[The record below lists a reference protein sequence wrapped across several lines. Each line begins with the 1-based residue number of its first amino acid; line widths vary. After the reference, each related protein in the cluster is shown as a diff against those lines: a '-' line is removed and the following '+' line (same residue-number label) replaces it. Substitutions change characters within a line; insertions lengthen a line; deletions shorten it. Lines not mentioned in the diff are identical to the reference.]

1 MPRGKTT
8 PDLNVPVRSMEH
20 PLLRLKPL
28 AQAIALLMIAGSA
41 DAATAFS
48 SSWFAAKGAAQASG
62 AARPGGLVP
71 GGPPPLAQQQRVNQ
85 QLKRSIDNLNNT
97 VAAIAAQQAAQAAG
111 RQFALGQPQSVPNG
125 LGEGGLKVDEN
136 PLTRGWTN
144 ATGPRQTQADGKTTV
159 RIEQTADKAILNWET
174 FNVGRDTTVEFGQQA
189 NWAVLNRVNDPNARA
204 SVIAGQINAPGTV
217 MLVNRNGIVFSG
229 SSQVNV
235 RNLVAAAAT
244 ISDDQFSKNGLYV
257 DTNGTQPTFRDAFG
271 KVEVQRGAVLQTLP
285 AGSSTDSGGYALL
298 LGSDVHND
306 GSLVTAKGQ
315 TTLAAGD
322 SFYIRRGTG
331 TAGNQQSTTR
341 GNEVATSL
349 KTGSLAGT
357 VINSGII
364 QAATGDITL
373 TGHQIRQNGVLLAS
387 TSADTRGTVHLLN
400 AASDITGSVTLG
412 QGSVSTIL
420 LEQGSSALDSQRQA
434 ALDNLNGL
442 LPNNATGRFDN
453 LSKIAD
459 RTDQS
464 RVEIVSGG
472 TVDFQGGSMVLAN
485 GGQVAVSAG
494 QRSLVRDGAIID
506 VSGGIGVKVA
516 MESNSIKVNIQGNE
530 QRDASGNR
538 EGGALNSTDVWVD
551 VRDLVHVAAGVNGY
565 ANDRWYTAG
574 GLLEVGGYL
583 GTRGH
588 DIGEWMAQ
596 GGTLAFTGNDLV
608 TQKGSLINVSGGTFD
623 VQSGYIKQSWLRGA
637 DGRLHEVSK
646 APGDLLYTGVYKGFE
661 DHSERWGQTDYYYN
675 PLIAPRQRYES
686 GYTVGRD
693 AGQLIV
699 ATKNA
704 VLDGELLGKTFQGD
718 HQSQAPVAGLD
729 GYQQSQNSTARGAQ
743 LIIGSYVPRYLKTAG
758 TLNYQLGA
766 VLDKVTLGD
775 EQGPDS
781 QAIGLNDGVAEGRKG
796 SLSLNSNVLN
806 DFELGA
812 IKVAAKDRIVV
823 DGAVQVTPGGD
834 ITLYGPRIEVNA
846 DLTAHSGSIR
856 VGNVLTQLSDSVI
869 QDTLLA
875 APAGGRA
882 SVVVAKGVT
891 LDASGV
897 WRNQSQSAVESEGV
911 AWRSGGLVS
920 LRSSDDLT
928 LEQGSRID
936 VSSGATLLS
945 NNTLLGGRGGDI
957 TLAANATAAS
967 ALDNAD
973 AIGQLLL
980 GAELAGYGVDGA
992 GLLDILTSKVQIGHP
1007 AGSVEDGTLV
1017 LAADFFNKGFAQY
1030 KVTGSQGMTV
1040 LAGAEVGVSRPVY
1053 HLRPDAQGTG
1063 GSSVAQFLQVWTPAL
1078 YQEDPVKGVLT
1089 QRGGAGL
1096 SLNAGTLLSPLADR
1110 PNVGLMVEE
1119 GAVLSVDPGQAI
1131 NLASIGQLTVNG
1143 QLKAWGGSVSLSQ
1156 INPVIIDAGL
1166 DEAAHQRSIRVGSS
1180 GLIDVSARAVTATD
1194 SQGRRYGRVGA
1205 GGSIVIGSEINA
1217 DGGTAKAPDLFV
1229 VLEQGSRLLANGAQA
1244 QLDIRGQGPQ
1254 SIAGAGGK
1262 IALSSNNGLIID
1274 GQLNAA
1280 AGGAGVAGG
1289 SLSVALETGLYL
1301 NKTIDN
1307 GVRAPRELILSQGP
1321 GAAADPSAPLPYGQG
1336 RLDVQRV
1343 VDGGFDNL
1351 SLLSNGILSF
1361 DGDVNLSLKQSLS
1374 LYAGSLAL
1382 AENAASN
1389 SRVSLDAPYL
1399 RLAGAAAIG
1408 TDVATRP
1415 TVKGGLSTRE
1425 SQAQLLLSADLLD
1438 VRDEVTFGAHG
1449 ELKQNSG
1456 PSVLVDRRGF
1466 AQTTLRSAGDL
1477 RFLGASALNAG
1488 GVTVLQSNADLNLL
1502 AAQLYPVTGAR
1513 AKAQTTNRSTLT
1525 IGRTTDTAPAV
1536 PYSAFGQLSFD
1547 GGDIQQGGVV
1557 RAPFGLLTLGAETNV
1572 LQSLSFLP
1580 GSLTSVSGNGLLMP
1594 YGGTIDGLTYQYNGK
1609 TVELTGVGGSAGN
1622 SILTMGISVK
1632 SPQVDVQEGAVLDL
1646 SGGGEL
1652 TGAGF
1657 ISGRGGSTDAR
1668 YSPLVQNGADGRF
1681 TLPGLSSNPV
1691 YAIVPGNASAYAPLA
1706 GERGVRD
1713 PVVGQRITLDAGV
1726 PGLPAGT
1733 YTLMPASYALLP
1745 GAFRVELNGL
1755 ASAGTLSK
1763 SLAMRNG
1770 SWATSGRLSI
1780 ANTGIADPISG
1791 QVIVTSGDVLRR
1803 YSQYNETGYAA
1814 FAKADAALK
1823 GVPRPTIEADGKTL
1837 LLSYDAANAG
1847 PAQTLSFKGR
1857 ADFTPGKDGLGGSV
1871 AIISGGSGSLE
1882 VLAAGQAATQDFTG
1896 VSIYDSELNA
1906 LKAPR
1911 LAIGAVPGVRYGQ
1924 GGNLVTFDAK
1934 LQNVYLRQGATLKAG
1949 EVFLVANAKTGD
1961 GIVIEQG
1968 AGINTLGQGKAAYD
1982 SRSGFIY
1989 DPGTNGLLAV
1999 SNGWLDMLPPTAA
2012 PGSFT
2017 GPSPVR
2023 IGLCTSL
2030 ACTGTTQLYSEGS
2043 ITVATDNTFSLDDS
2057 VRFGT
2062 RNLILAVGGVNIGS
2076 AQALAAAQQ
2085 RNALPQGLTL
2095 NQQVLDRLLLGDTSK
2110 GAPALENLVLNA
2122 RDSVNFYDSVDLSTL
2137 DQNGQSRLQRLV
2149 LGTPAI
2155 YGYGAAG
2162 DRATIRTGTLVWNG
2176 TTTSPAAPIANGAGT
2191 GSGLLDI
2198 LIDTLEFGYGPSSQ
2212 ANNDDGQRLTLGF
2225 NQVNLTATQRITAN
2239 HTGGLRVYQKQGD
2252 YVAGSGFTYSGG
2264 DLRVSTPLWT
2274 GEAGS
2279 VNRIKAGGA
2288 ITVSGIAGLNA
2299 GVVDASALGAEL
2311 ALEGQNLYIDSTLRL
2326 PSGKLTL
2333 GSRGDLTLGDAAR
2346 LDLAGRE
2353 LTFNDVVRYSWGGD
2367 VLLKSQ
2373 AGNIRQ
2379 AAGSVID
2386 LSARNN
2392 YAGTLSAYALND
2404 AAGLVDLQG
2413 QILGSASGDY
2423 NAGGTRVP
2431 YAAGGVDIR
2440 AQRVGDFATLNQRL
2454 NRDQVFGSRSFQ
2466 IKRGDLVIG
2475 NELKAN
2481 EINVSVDNGSLTVL
2495 GSIDASGRQ
2504 VGSIRLA
2511 GKTGLTLAGSAV
2523 LDAHGTQLRV
2533 DSYGKIIDSP
2543 NRAIVELTAQ
2553 DGPLVLASGAR
2564 IDLRHG
2570 TDAALGNGPG
2580 QHDGRMRGTL
2590 ELNARRLGAATA
2602 GDIDIDARGPLTVQG
2617 ARSIVLNAVQR
2628 YSDAPL
2634 GVGVG
2639 ADGKPYQ
2646 VIDQTY
2652 LNAKHTESTTF
2663 IDAALANPALL
2674 NGKLAGLNNATY
2686 ADAFHLR
2693 PGVQIVSATAD
2704 GDMVIS
2710 GDVDLSG
2717 YRYAS
2722 LNPHSQQTGVYG
2734 SGEPGSLVIRAG
2746 GNLDVF
2752 GSVTDGFMPPDPT
2765 VAAER
2770 TDGNG
2775 WLLIPGKQP
2784 FGGDLVVPLSGVELA
2799 DGTQYPAGSV
2809 LNYDLPFKAMT
2820 LTAGTLLPNALVLE
2834 TPLNLAAG
2842 TLLSA
2847 AVRDSNGNVLYAAG
2861 TLLKDAVTLPADTRL
2876 DAGSRF
2882 TVAVAVKSGV
2892 WPKGVKLPDTGLV
2905 QSGANTLPI
2914 GGLIPAETNVKLAEG
2929 TDLIELRPGVNG
2941 QQGRN
2946 WAVATMLPDGS
2957 LSWSMRLV
2965 AGADTDAAD
2974 TRITQVNG
2982 SEGHL
2987 RLADAHY
2994 MAKRVTTGGH
3004 TGTGMVWS
3012 DDNGYADPGTP
3023 VSEEDLY
3030 LCDAVPGWCVPAP
3043 PKMVWVW
3050 APDNPY
3056 AEPGTPVGDQD
3067 LAFCTDI
3074 PDWCV
3079 QVPVPEEPARTVAT
3093 PSTQLFSVLRT
3104 GTGDLDLLSA
3114 GDFNMQSLFGVY
3126 TAGTPSATLASGASD
3141 PYQQARGRG
3150 SDGTVL
3156 GVDANAYEPLTQGA
3170 AYQAWYPEQGGN
3182 LRLNAGGQLQGDTLG
3197 HMNGGRDTLRP
3208 QLASAAVGNWL
3219 WRQGMGNGSDIPT
3232 AWWINFGTFVAQS
3245 SGDPALAGFT
3255 GIGTLGGGNLD
3266 ISAAGDA
3273 GLLGYSGTTIASEV
3287 QRSQGITLAVGSTGR
3302 VSDDGSLVLTGGG
3315 DMQVRI
3321 GGRLNPSAS
3330 ALAAANGSTADL
3342 KGTLVNL
3349 RGAVQLQAGAVGA
3362 LQLKYGSGS
3371 AVQNSKESRAYDAYT
3386 ATLATAQGGLTVVAA
3401 DAGVQLNSRG
3411 DLVLDG
3417 VGDAGRLEMKNST
3430 GYTDA
3435 SGAPHDGG
3443 GYSGFSLWTPNTAI
3457 DLFSAGG
3464 NLTPFLKTEI
3474 NPSLNT
3480 PGAGGRMFYPSIL
3493 RAVAANG
3500 SLYYGS
3506 SAFGLSGDG
3515 DSSTYSLMTAPSAN
3529 AELQLI
3535 ASDSIY
3541 AGGYAV
3547 TQSGADPARIPTPFN
3562 PVFVGT
3568 NSFGGV
3574 GYNNF
3579 SADVYDSEFNR
3590 FPLFTFGA
3598 NTYTNM
3604 AWPDRKPVRFYA
3616 INGDIIGLRTG
3627 EILRFTETD
3636 NQVRYEGSGP
3646 VRIMA
3651 GRDIVNS
3658 GVPLDQYTLVPAT
3671 VRHAGGRST
3680 GNLIVHSRADD
3691 ISIVSAGR
3699 DIRLSTFNIAGPGLL
3714 EVTAGRNL
3722 YGAGSGVGQ
3731 VYQEGGFNSIGHVD
3745 ARSSVNEGGA
3755 SISLTVGAGA
3765 QGPNY
3770 QGLLS
3775 RYLGQGAIKNYSAEL
3790 AQWLTERFGFIG
3802 DDKQVAAYFAALPAE
3817 QQRVFARQIYFAEL
3831 KAGGREYNTVGATRS
3846 GSYARGREA
3855 IAALFPTKDVAGNTI
3870 NYDGDVTLYGGA
3882 GIHTDFGGDIQV
3894 LTPGGRQIYGIEGA
3908 APPSTAGVITQGS
3921 GDIQLYAQDSI
3932 LLGQSRIMTTFGGS
3946 IFGWSAQGDI
3956 NAGRGSKTT
3965 VVYTPPKRVYDT
3977 WGNVTLSPSVPST
3990 GAGIATLNPIPEVAP
4005 GDIDLIAP
4013 LGTIDAGEA
4022 GIRVS
4027 GNVNIAALTVVN
4039 AANIQTQGKS
4049 SGVPVSASV
4058 NTGAIT
4064 SASSA
4069 ASSATQAAEDVARQ
4083 QQAAARQNQ
4092 ASVFTVQVLSFGSEQ
4107 LAPSRDGA
4115 SLAPTKGYNPDS
4127 PVQVL
4132 GAGAL
4137 DEQARQQLT
4146 EEERGQLTL

>member
-8 PDLNVPVRSMEH
+8 PDLNAPVRSMDH
-20 PLLRLKPL
+20 TLLRLKPL

-41 DAATAFS
+41 EAATAFS
-48 SSWFAAKGAAQASG
+48 SSWFAAKGATQASS

-71 GGPPPLAQQQRVNQ
+71 GAPPPLAQQQRVKQ
-85 QLKRSIDNLNNT
+85 QLQRSIDNLNNT

-125 LGEGGLKVDEN
+125 MGDGGLKVDEN

-144 ATGPRQTQADGKTTV
+144 ANKPLPSQSGGKTTV

-217 MLVNRNGIVFSG
+217 MVVNRNGIVFSG

-257 DTNGTQPTFRDAFG
+257 DQNGTQPTFSDAFG
-271 KVEVQRGAVLQTLP
+271 KIEVQRGAVLQTLP
-285 AGSSTDSGGYALL
+285 AGSSTQSGGYALL
-298 LGSDVHND
+298 LGSEVRND
-306 GSLVTAKGQ
+306 GALVTAKGQ

-322 SFYIRRGTG
+322 SFYIRRGAG
-331 TAGNQQSTTR
+331 TEGNQQSTTR

-349 KTGSLAGT
+349 KIGSAAGT
-357 VINSGII
+357 VVNSGII
-364 QAATGDITL
+364 QASTGDITL
-373 TGHQIRQNGVLLAS
+373 TGHQIQQSGVLLAS
-387 TSADTRGTVHLLN
+387 TSVDNRGSIHLLN
-400 AASDITGSVTLG
+400 AASDATGSVTLG

-420 LEQGSSALDSQRQA
+420 LEQGALALDSQRQA
-434 ALDNLNGL
+434 AINNLNGV

-453 LSKIAD
+453 LGKVSD

-464 RVEIVSGG
+464 RVEVVSGG
-472 TVDFQGGSMVLAN
+472 TVDFQSGSITLAT
-485 GGQVAVSAG
+485 GGQVAISAG
-494 QRSLVRDGAIID
+494 KRSLVRDGAIID
-506 VSGGIGVKVA
+506 VSGAVGVKVA

-565 ANDRWYTAG
+565 ATDRWYTAG

-583 GTRGH
+583 GTRNH
-588 DIGEWMAQ
+588 SIGEWMAQ
-596 GGTLAFTGNDLV
+596 GGSLTFTGNDLV
-608 TQKGSLINVSGGTFD
+608 TQQGSQINLSGGTLD
-623 VQSGYIKQSWLRGA
+623 VQGGYVRQSWLKGA
-637 DGRLHEVSK
+637 NGRLYEVSR
-646 APGDLLYTGVYKGFE
+646 APGDLLYTGVYKGYE
-661 DHSERWGQTDYYYN
+661 DHSERWGQTHYFYN
-675 PLIAPRQRYES
+675 PLIAPRQRYEN
-686 GYTVGRD
+686 GYSVGRD
-693 AGQLIV
+693 AGQLVV
-699 ATKNA
+699 ATNNA
-704 VLDGELLGKTFQGD
+704 VLEGELVGKTFQGD
-718 HQSQAPVAGLD
+718 RQTQAPVAGLD
-729 GYQQSQNSTARGAQ
+729 GYQQTQNSAARNA
-743 LIIGSYVPRYLKTAG
+743 LLAIGSYVPRYLQSAG

-766 VLDKVTLGD
+766 VLDKVTLSD

-781 QAIGLNDGVAEGRKG
+781 ESIGLNDAVTAAREG
-796 SLSLNSNVLN
+796 SLSLNSRLLN

-812 IKVAAKDRIVV
+812 IKVAAKDRIAV
-823 DGAVQVTPGGD
+823 DGALQVTPGGD
-834 ITLYGPRIEVNA
+834 ITLYGPRIDVNA
-846 DLTAHSGSIR
+846 DLTARSGSIR
-856 VGNVLTQLSDSVI
+856 VGNVLNQLNLSKI
-869 QDTLLA
+869 EDTLLSAPTGSRA
-875 APAGGRA
+875 A
-882 SVVVAKGVT
+882 VVIAKGVN
-891 LDASGV
+891 LDASGL
-897 WRNQSQSAVESEGV
+897 WRNQSLSEVDSDGV
-911 AWRSGGLVS
+911 AYRAGGTVS
-920 LRSSDDLT
+920 LRSSDDL
-928 LEQGSRID
+928 LLQQGSLID
-936 VSSGATLLS
+936 VSAGATLLS
-945 NNTLLGGRGGDI
+945 NNKLLGGRGGDI
-957 TLAANATAAS
+957 TLAANANS
-967 ALDNAD
+967 AGSS
-973 AIGQLLL
+973 GQLLI
-980 GAELAGYGVDGA
+980 GAELLGYGVDGA
-992 GLLDILTSKVQIGHP
+992 GTLDVQAGKVQIGRP
-1007 AGSVEDGTLV
+1007 LDTVDDSMLV
-1017 LAADFFNKGFAQY
+1017 LAADFFTKGFGQY
-1030 KVTGSQGMTV
+1030 RIAGNQGLTV
-1040 LAGAEVGVSRPVY
+1040 LAGTQVDVTRPVY
-1053 HLRPDAQGTG
+1053 RLRPDVQGNGSLSTG
-1063 GSSVAQFLQVWTPAL
+1063 QLLEVWTPEQ
-1078 YQEDPVKGVLT
+1078 YQEDPTKGVLT
-1089 QRGGAGL
+1089 QRGGANL
-1096 SLNAGTLLSPLADR
+1096 SLNAGTLLSPLTDR
-1110 PNVGLMVEE
+1110 PNVSLTIEE
-1119 GAVLSVDPGQAI
+1119 GAVLSVDPGQAL

-1143 QLKAWGGSVSLSQ
+1143 QLNAWGGSVSLSQ
-1156 INPVIIDAGL
+1156 LNPKIIETGL

-1180 GLIDVSARAVTATD
+1180 GLIDVSARAVTAID
-1194 SQGRRYGRVGA
+1194 FQGRRYGRVGA
-1205 GGSIVIGSEINA
+1205 GGSIVIGSEINT
-1217 DGGTAKAPDLFV
+1217 DQGTAKAPDLFV

-1244 QLDIRGQGPQ
+1244 QLDIRDEGAR

-1262 IALSSNNGLIID
+1262 IALSSNNGLNID
-1274 GQLNAA
+1274 GQLSAA
-1280 AGGAGVAGG
+1280 SGGAGAAGG
-1289 SLSVALETGLYL
+1289 SLSVALESGLYL
-1301 NKTIDN
+1301 NSTIDN
-1307 GVRAPRELILSQGP
+1307 AVRAPRELILSQGP
-1321 GAAADPSAPLPYGQG
+1321 GAAADPSTPLAYGLG
-1336 RLDVQRV
+1336 RLDVERIIT
-1343 VDGGFDNL
+1343 GGFDNL

-1374 LYAGSLAL
+1374 LHAGSLAL
-1382 AENAASN
+1382 AENAAGN
-1389 SRVSLDAPYL
+1389 SRVSLQALYL
-1399 RLAGAAAIG
+1399 RLAGATARG
-1408 TDVATRP
+1408 TDIATRP
-1415 TVKGGLSTRE
+1415 TVKGGLSTQD
-1425 SQAQLLLSADLLD
+1425 SQAQLQLSADLME

-1449 ELKQNSG
+1449 SLKQNQE
-1456 PSVLVDRRGF
+1456 PDVLVDRRGF
-1466 AQTTLRSAGDL
+1466 AQTTLRSDGDL
-1477 RFLGASALNAG
+1477 RFLGATALNAG
-1488 GVTVLQSNADLNLL
+1488 GVTLLRSNADLDLL
-1502 AAQLYPVTGAR
+1502 AAQLYPVTGAN
-1513 AKAQTTNRSTLT
+1513 ASVQTTTESTLT
-1525 IGRTTDTAPAV
+1525 IGRSTDTLPAV

-1547 GGDIQQGGVV
+1547 GGIIQQGGVV
-1557 RAPFGLLTLGAETNV
+1557 RAPFGLLTFGIDRNV
-1572 LQSLSFLP
+1572 LQNLSFLP
-1580 GSLTSVSGNGLLMP
+1580 GSLTSVSGEGLLMP

-1609 TVELTGVGGSAGN
+1609 TVELTGVGGSVN
-1622 SILTMGISVK
+1622 SILTMGISLK
-1632 SPQVDVQEGAVLDL
+1632 SPRIDVQADAVLDL

-1668 YSPLVQNGADGRF
+1668 YNPLVQNAVDGRF
-1681 TLPGLSSNPV
+1681 TLPGLSTNPV

-1706 GERGVRD
+1706 GESGVKD
-1713 PVVGQRITLDAGV
+1713 PVIGQRITLDAGV

-1780 ANTGIADPISG
+1780 ANTGIADPLSS
-1791 QVIVTSGDVLRR
+1791 QLIVTSGDVLRR

-1823 GVPRPTIEADGKTL
+1823 GMPRPMIEADGKTL
-1837 LLSYDAANAG
+1837 LLGFVEGASAD
-1847 PAQTLSFKGR
+1847 PSQTFSFKGQ
-1857 ADFTPGKDGLGGSV
+1857 ADFTPGKDGLGGAVGVINNSN
-1871 AIISGGSGSLE
+1871 LE
-1882 VLAAGQAATQDFTG
+1882 VLAVGQAATQGFVG
-1896 VSIYDSELNA
+1896 SSIYDSELNA

-1911 LAIGAVPGVRYGQ
+1911 LAIGALPGVQYGQ
-1924 GGNLVTFDAK
+1924 GGNLVNFNAR
-1934 LQNVYLRQGATLKAG
+1934 LQNIYLRQGATLRAG
-1949 EVFLVANAKTGD
+1949 EVFLVANGKNAD

-1968 AGINTLGQGKAAYD
+1968 AGINTLGQGKAPYD

-1989 DPGTNGLLAV
+1989 DPGQNGLLAV
-1999 SNGWLDMLPPTAA
+1999 SNGWLDMLPPTATE
-2012 PGSFT
+2012 SDFS

-2023 IGLCTSL
+2023 IGLCPSL
-2030 ACTGTTQLYSEGS
+2030 ACTGTTELYSDGS
-2043 ITVATDNTFSLDDS
+2043 ITVATDNTFSLDES

-2076 AQALAAAQQ
+2076 AQALAAAQL

-2095 NQQVLDRLLLGDTSK
+2095 NQQVLDRLLRGDTSK

-2122 RDSVNFYDSVDLSTL
+2122 RDSVNFYDSVELSTL

-2162 DRATIRTGTLVWNG
+2162 DRATIRTGTLVWSG

-2198 LIDTLEFGYGPSSQ
+2198 LVDTLEFGYGPSSQ
-2212 ANNDDGQRLTLGF
+2212 AKNDDRQRLALGF

-2239 HTGGLRVYQKQGD
+2239 HTGGLSVYQAQGN

-2264 DLRVSTPLWT
+2264 NLQVNTPLWT

-2279 VNRIKAGGA
+2279 INRIKAGGA
-2288 ITVSGIAGLNA
+2288 ITVSGTA
-2299 GVVDASALGAEL
+2299 GVGAGAVDASALGAEL
-2311 ALEGQNLYIDSTLRL
+2311 ALEGQNLYINSTFQL

-2333 GSRGDLTLGDAAR
+2333 ASRGDLTLGDAAQ
-2346 LDLAGRE
+2346 LDLAGRK
-2353 LTFNDVVRYSWGGD
+2353 LTFNDVVKYSGGGD
-2367 VLLKSQ
+2367 LILKSEV
-2373 AGNIRQ
+2373 GNIRQ
-2379 AAGSVID
+2379 TTGSVID

-2392 YAGTLSAYALND
+2392 NAGQLSAYAVNA

-2423 NAGGTRVP
+2423 NAGGTLVP

-2440 AQRVGDFATLNQRL
+2440 AQSVGDFAALNQRL

-2466 IKRGDLVIG
+2466 LKRGDLVIG

-2481 EINVSVDNGSLTVL
+2481 EINVSVDNGSLTVA
-2495 GSIDASGRQ
+2495 GTVDASGRQ

-2511 GKTGLTLAGSAV
+2511 GKTGLTLANNAV

-2543 NRAIVELTAQ
+2543 NRASVELTAQ
-2553 DGPLVLASGAR
+2553 DGTLVLASGAR

-2570 TDAALGNGPG
+2570 TDAVPGNGPG
-2580 QHDGRMRGTL
+2580 QNDGKMRGTL

-2602 GDIDIDARGPLTVQG
+2602 GDIDIDARGPLTLQG

-2634 GVGVG
+2634 GTGVG

-2646 VIDQTY
+2646 EINQAY
-2652 LNAKHTESTTF
+2652 LDEKHGDSTNFINA
-2663 IDAALANPALL
+2663 ARVNMGLL

-2693 PGVQIVSATAD
+2693 PGVQIVSATPD
-2704 GDMVIS
+2704 GNMVIS
-2710 GDVDLSG
+2710 GDIDLSD

-2752 GSVTDGFMPPDPT
+2752 GSVTDGFMPPDPADVT
-2765 VAAER
+2765 QR
-2770 TDGNG
+2770 TDING

-2784 FGGDLVVPLSGVELA
+2784 FGADLVVPRSGVELA

-2820 LTAGTLLPNALVLE
+2820 ITAGTLLPNALVLE

-2861 TLLKDAVTLPADTRL
+2861 TILKEAVTLPAETRL

-2882 TVAVAVKSGV
+2882 NVAVAVQAGV
-2892 WPKGVKLPDTGLV
+2892 WPKGVALPGTGLV
-2905 QSGANTLPI
+2905 QSGVNVLPV
-2914 GGLIPAETNVKLAEG
+2914 GGLIPVETDVKLADG
-2929 TDLIELRPGVNG
+2929 TSLIELRPKENG
-2941 QQGRN
+2941 QQGSN
-2946 WAVATMLPDGS
+2946 WAVATLLPDGS
-2957 LSWSMRLV
+2957 LSWSMRMV
-2965 AGADTDAAD
+2965 AGADTQAAD
-2974 TRITQVNG
+2974 TRLTRVDG
-2982 SEGHL
+2982 REGNL
-2987 RLADAHY
+2987 RLADGHY
-2994 MAKRVTTGGH
+2994 MAQSETIVDPPSTGFAWAIDANYG
-3004 TGTGMVWS
+3004 
-3012 DDNGYADPGTP
+3012 APGTP
-3023 VSEEDLY
+3023 VLEEL
-3030 LCDAVPGWCVPAP
+3030 LF
-3043 PKMVWVW
+3043 
-3050 APDNPY
+3050 
-3056 AEPGTPVGDQD
+3056 
-3067 LAFCTDI
+3067 FCFI
-3074 PDWCV
+3074 YPDWCV
-3079 QVPVPEEPARTVAT
+3079 AVPVVPPGPPRTIVT
-3093 PSTQLFSVLRT
+3093 PTTQLFSVLRT

-3126 TAGTPSATLASGASD
+3126 TAGTQSASLASGGSD
-3141 PYQQARGRG
+3141 PYQQARGHG
-3150 SDGTVL
+3150 ANGVL
-3156 GVDANAYEPLTQGA
+3156 GVDASAYEPLTQGA

-3182 LRLNAGGQLQGDTLG
+3182 LRLSAGGQLQGDTLG
-3197 HMNGGRDTLRP
+3197 RKIDVNGTRP
-3208 QLASAAVGNWL
+3208 QFGSAAVGNWL

-3232 AWWINFGTFVAQS
+3232 AWWINYGTFVAQS
-3245 SGDPALAGFT
+3245 SGDPALVGFT

-3266 ISAAGDA
+3266 VSAAGDA
-3273 GLLGYSGTTIASEV
+3273 GLLAYTGSTDQSIM

-3302 VSDDGSLVLTGGG
+3302 VASDGSLVLTGGG

-3321 GGRLNPSAS
+3321 GGRLNPSAP
-3330 ALAAANGSTADL
+3330 ALAAVNGSTADL

-3349 RGAVQLQAGAVGA
+3349 RGALQLQAGAVGA
-3362 LQLKYGSGS
+3362 LDLRYGS
-3371 AVQNSKESRAYDAYT
+3371 NSVYQDPKESRAYDAY
-3386 ATLATAQGGLTVVAA
+3386 ASTLASAQGGMTVVAG
-3401 DAGVQLNSRG
+3401 DTGVQLNSRG

-3417 VGDAGRLEMKNST
+3417 VGDPGRLEMKNST

-3435 SGAPHDGG
+3435 SGVYHDGG

-3464 NLTPFLKTEI
+3464 NLTPFFLKTET

-3480 PGAGGRMFYPSIL
+3480 PRTGGRMFYPSIL

-3500 SLYYGS
+3500 SLYYGA
-3506 SAFGLSGDG
+3506 SATGRSQ

-3535 ASDSIY
+3535 AGDSIY

-3562 PVFVGT
+3562 PVFA
-3568 NSFGGV
+3568 GG
-3574 GYNNF
+3574 GYSNF
-3579 SADVYDSEFNR
+3579 SADVSKEANSFS
-3590 FPLFTFGA
+3590 LFTFGA
-3598 NTYTNM
+3598 NTYTNRD
-3604 AWPDRKPVRFYA
+3604 WPDRQPVRFYA
-3616 INGDIIGLRTG
+3616 INGDIVGLRTG
-3627 EILRFTETD
+3627 EILRYPLSGNE
-3636 NQVRYEGSGP
+3636 VRYEGSGP
-3646 VRIMA
+3646 LRVMA

-3658 GVPLDQYTLVPAT
+3658 GVPLGLYTLVPSEVSGNAE
-3671 VRHAGGRST
+3671 GQST

-3691 ISIVSAGR
+3691 ISVVSAGR
-3699 DIRLSTFNIAGPGLL
+3699 DIRLSTFNVAGPGSL
-3714 EVTAGRNL
+3714 EVSAGRNL
-3722 YGAGSGVGQ
+3722 YGAGSGVGN
-3731 VYQEGGFNSIGHVD
+3731 VYQEGGFNSIGNVD
-3745 ARSSVNEGGA
+3745 ARSTVNDGGA
-3755 SISLTVGAGA
+3755 SIALVVGAGA

-3775 RYLGQGAIKNYSAEL
+3775 RYLGQGAMKNYSAEL
-3790 AQWLTERFGFIG
+3790 ARWLTERFGFVG
-3802 DDKQVAAYFAALPAE
+3802 NDDQVAAWFAALPAE
-3817 QQRVFARQIYFAEL
+3817 QQRVFTRKIYFAEL
-3831 KAGGREYNTVGATRS
+3831 KAGGREYNEVGGVRE
-3846 GSYARGREA
+3846 GSYLRGREA
-3855 IAALFPTKDVAGNTI
+3855 IAALFPEKDVAGNTI

-3894 LTPGGRQIYGIEGA
+3894 LTPGGRQVYGIEGA

-3921 GDIQLYAQDSI
+3921 GDIQLYSRDSI

-3965 VVYTPPKRVYDT
+3965 VVYTPPKRVYDA

-4049 SGVPVSASV
+4049 TGVPMTASV

-4083 QQAAARQNQ
+4083 QQAASRQNQ

-4107 LAPSRDGA
+4107 LAPTRDGA
-4115 SLAPTKGYNPDS
+4115 SRAPEAGYNPNS

-4137 DEQARQQLT
+4137 DESARQRLT
-4146 EEERGQLTL
+4146 EDERGSLTL

>member
-8 PDLNVPVRSMEH
+8 PDLNAPVRSMDH
-20 PLLRLKPL
+20 TLLRLKPL

-41 DAATAFS
+41 EAATAFS
-48 SSWFAAKGAAQASG
+48 SSWFAAKGATQASS

-71 GGPPPLAQQQRVNQ
+71 GAPPPLAQQQRVKQ
-85 QLKRSIDNLNNT
+85 QLQRSIDNLNNT

-125 LGEGGLKVDEN
+125 MGDGGLKVDEN

-144 ATGPRQTQADGKTTV
+144 ANKPLPSQSGGKTTV

-217 MLVNRNGIVFSG
+217 MVVNRNGIVFSG

-257 DTNGTQPTFRDAFG
+257 DQNGTQPTFSDAFG
-271 KVEVQRGAVLQTLP
+271 KIEVQRGAVLQTLP
-285 AGSSTDSGGYALL
+285 AGSSTQSGGYALL
-298 LGSDVHND
+298 LGSEVRND
-306 GSLVTAKGQ
+306 GALVTAKGQ

-322 SFYIRRGTG
+322 SFYIRRGAG
-331 TAGNQQSTTR
+331 TEGNQQSTTR

-349 KTGSLAGT
+349 KIGSAAGT
-357 VINSGII
+357 VVNSGII
-364 QAATGDITL
+364 QASTGDITL
-373 TGHQIRQNGVLLAS
+373 TGHQIQQSGVLLAS
-387 TSADTRGTVHLLN
+387 TSVDNRGSIHLLN
-400 AASDITGSVTLG
+400 AASDATGSVTLG

-420 LEQGSSALDSQRQA
+420 LEQGALALDSQRQA
-434 ALDNLNGL
+434 AINNLNGV

-453 LSKIAD
+453 LGKVSD

-464 RVEIVSGG
+464 RVEVVSGG
-472 TVDFQGGSMVLAN
+472 TVDFQSGSITLAT
-485 GGQVAVSAG
+485 GGQVAISAG
-494 QRSLVRDGAIID
+494 KRSLVRDGAIID
-506 VSGGIGVKVA
+506 VSGAVGVKVA

-565 ANDRWYTAG
+565 ATDRWYTAG

-583 GTRGH
+583 GTRNH
-588 DIGEWMAQ
+588 SIGEWMAQ
-596 GGTLAFTGNDLV
+596 GGSLTFTGNDLV
-608 TQKGSLINVSGGTFD
+608 TQQGSQINLSGGTLD
-623 VQSGYIKQSWLRGA
+623 VQGGYVRQSWLKGA
-637 DGRLHEVSK
+637 NGRLYEVSR
-646 APGDLLYTGVYKGFE
+646 APGDLLYTGVYKGYE
-661 DHSERWGQTDYYYN
+661 DHSERWGQTHYFYN
-675 PLIAPRQRYES
+675 PLIAPRQRYEN
-686 GYTVGRD
+686 GYSVGRD
-693 AGQLIV
+693 AGQLVV
-699 ATKNA
+699 ATNNA
-704 VLDGELLGKTFQGD
+704 VLEGELVGKTFQGD
-718 HQSQAPVAGLD
+718 RQTQAPVAGLD
-729 GYQQSQNSTARGAQ
+729 GYQQTQNSAARNA
-743 LIIGSYVPRYLKTAG
+743 LLAIGSYVPRYLQSAG

-766 VLDKVTLGD
+766 VLDKVTLSD

-781 QAIGLNDGVAEGRKG
+781 ESIGLNDAVTAAREG
-796 SLSLNSNVLN
+796 SLSLNSRLLN

-812 IKVAAKDRIVV
+812 IKVAAKDRIAV
-823 DGAVQVTPGGD
+823 DGALQVTPGGD
-834 ITLYGPRIEVNA
+834 ITLYGPRIDVNA
-846 DLTAHSGSIR
+846 DLTARSGSIR
-856 VGNVLTQLSDSVI
+856 VGNVLNQLNLSKI
-869 QDTLLA
+869 EDTLLSAPTGSRA
-875 APAGGRA
+875 A
-882 SVVVAKGVT
+882 VVIAKGVN
-891 LDASGV
+891 LDASGL
-897 WRNQSQSAVESEGV
+897 WRNQSLSEVDSDGV
-911 AWRSGGLVS
+911 AYRAGGTVS
-920 LRSSDDLT
+920 LRSSDDL
-928 LEQGSRID
+928 LLQQGSLID
-936 VSSGATLLS
+936 VSAGATLLS
-945 NNTLLGGRGGDI
+945 NNKLLGGRGGDI
-957 TLAANATAAS
+957 TLAANANS
-967 ALDNAD
+967 AGSS
-973 AIGQLLL
+973 GQLLI
-980 GAELAGYGVDGA
+980 GAELLGYGVDGA
-992 GLLDILTSKVQIGHP
+992 GTLDVQAGKVQIGRP
-1007 AGSVEDGTLV
+1007 LDTVDDSMLV
-1017 LAADFFNKGFAQY
+1017 LAADFFTKGFGQY
-1030 KVTGSQGMTV
+1030 RIAGNQGLTV
-1040 LAGAEVGVSRPVY
+1040 LAGTQVDVTRPVY
-1053 HLRPDAQGTG
+1053 RLRPDVQGNGSLSTG
-1063 GSSVAQFLQVWTPAL
+1063 QLLEVWTPEQ
-1078 YQEDPVKGVLT
+1078 YQEDPTKGVLT
-1089 QRGGAGL
+1089 QRGGANL
-1096 SLNAGTLLSPLADR
+1096 SLNAGTLLSPLTDR
-1110 PNVGLMVEE
+1110 PNVSLTIEE
-1119 GAVLSVDPGQAI
+1119 GAVLSVDPGQAL

-1143 QLKAWGGSVSLSQ
+1143 QLNAWGGSVSLSQ
-1156 INPVIIDAGL
+1156 LNPKIIETGL

-1180 GLIDVSARAVTATD
+1180 GLIDVSARAVTAID
-1194 SQGRRYGRVGA
+1194 FQGRRYGRVGA
-1205 GGSIVIGSEINA
+1205 GGSIVIGSEINT
-1217 DGGTAKAPDLFV
+1217 DQGTAKAPDLFV

-1244 QLDIRGQGPQ
+1244 QLDIRDEGAR

-1262 IALSSNNGLIID
+1262 IALSSNNGLNID
-1274 GQLNAA
+1274 GQLSAA
-1280 AGGAGVAGG
+1280 SGGAGAAGG
-1289 SLSVALETGLYL
+1289 SLSVALESGLYL
-1301 NKTIDN
+1301 NSTIDN
-1307 GVRAPRELILSQGP
+1307 AVRAPRELILSQGP
-1321 GAAADPSAPLPYGQG
+1321 GAAADPSTPLAYGLG
-1336 RLDVQRV
+1336 RLDVERIIT
-1343 VDGGFDNL
+1343 GGFDNL

-1374 LYAGSLAL
+1374 LHAGSLAL
-1382 AENAASN
+1382 AENAAGN
-1389 SRVSLDAPYL
+1389 SRVSLQAPYL
-1399 RLAGAAAIG
+1399 RLAGATARG
-1408 TDVATRP
+1408 TDIATRP
-1415 TVKGGLSTRE
+1415 TVKGGLSTQD
-1425 SQAQLLLSADLLD
+1425 SQAQLQLSADLME

-1449 ELKQNSG
+1449 SLKQNQE
-1456 PSVLVDRRGF
+1456 PDVLVDRRGF
-1466 AQTTLRSAGDL
+1466 AQTTLRSDGDL
-1477 RFLGASALNAG
+1477 RFLGATALNAG
-1488 GVTVLQSNADLNLL
+1488 GVTLLRSNADLDLL
-1502 AAQLYPVTGAR
+1502 AAQLYPVTGAN
-1513 AKAQTTNRSTLT
+1513 ASVQTTTESTLT
-1525 IGRTTDTAPAV
+1525 IGRSTDTLPAV

-1547 GGDIQQGGVV
+1547 GGIIQQGGVV
-1557 RAPFGLLTLGAETNV
+1557 RAPFGLLTFGIDRNV
-1572 LQSLSFLP
+1572 LQNLSFLP
-1580 GSLTSVSGNGLLMP
+1580 GSLTSVSGEGLLMP

-1609 TVELTGVGGSAGN
+1609 TVELTGVGGSVN
-1622 SILTMGISVK
+1622 SILTMGISLK
-1632 SPQVDVQEGAVLDL
+1632 SPRIDVQADAVLDL

-1668 YSPLVQNGADGRF
+1668 YNPLVQNAVDGRF
-1681 TLPGLSSNPV
+1681 TLPGLSTNPV

-1706 GERGVRD
+1706 GESGVKD
-1713 PVVGQRITLDAGV
+1713 PVIGQRITLDAGV

-1780 ANTGIADPISG
+1780 ANTGIADPLSS
-1791 QVIVTSGDVLRR
+1791 QLIVTSGDVLRR

-1823 GVPRPTIEADGKTL
+1823 GMPRPMIEADGKTL
-1837 LLSYDAANAG
+1837 LLGFVEGASAD
-1847 PAQTLSFKGR
+1847 PSQTFSFKGQ
-1857 ADFTPGKDGLGGSV
+1857 ADFTPGKDGLGGAVGVINNSN
-1871 AIISGGSGSLE
+1871 LE
-1882 VLAAGQAATQDFTG
+1882 VLAVGQAATQGFVG
-1896 VSIYDSELNA
+1896 SSIYDSELNA

-1911 LAIGAVPGVRYGQ
+1911 LAIGALPGVQYGQ
-1924 GGNLVTFDAK
+1924 GGNLVNFNAR
-1934 LQNVYLRQGATLKAG
+1934 LQNIYLRQGATLRAG
-1949 EVFLVANAKTGD
+1949 EVFLVANGKNAD

-1968 AGINTLGQGKAAYD
+1968 AGINTLGQGKAPYD

-1989 DPGTNGLLAV
+1989 DPGQNGLLAV
-1999 SNGWLDMLPPTAA
+1999 SNGWLDMLPPTATE
-2012 PGSFT
+2012 SDFS

-2023 IGLCTSL
+2023 IGLCPSL
-2030 ACTGTTQLYSEGS
+2030 ACTGTTELYSDGS
-2043 ITVATDNTFSLDDS
+2043 ITVATDNTFSLDES

-2076 AQALAAAQQ
+2076 AQALAAAQL

-2095 NQQVLDRLLLGDTSK
+2095 NQQVLDRLLRGDTSK

-2122 RDSVNFYDSVDLSTL
+2122 RDSVNFYDSVELSTL

-2162 DRATIRTGTLVWNG
+2162 DRATIRTGTLVWSG

-2198 LIDTLEFGYGPSSQ
+2198 LVDTLEFGYGPSSQ
-2212 ANNDDGQRLTLGF
+2212 AKNDDRQRLALGF

-2239 HTGGLRVYQKQGD
+2239 HTGGLSVYQAQGN

-2264 DLRVSTPLWT
+2264 NLQVNTPLWT

-2279 VNRIKAGGA
+2279 INRIKAGGA
-2288 ITVSGIAGLNA
+2288 ITVSGTA
-2299 GVVDASALGAEL
+2299 GVGAGAVDASALGAEL
-2311 ALEGQNLYIDSTLRL
+2311 ALEGQNLYINSTFQL

-2333 GSRGDLTLGDAAR
+2333 ASRGDLTLGDAAQ
-2346 LDLAGRE
+2346 LDLAGRK
-2353 LTFNDVVRYSWGGD
+2353 LTFNDVVKYSGGGD
-2367 VLLKSQ
+2367 LILKSEV
-2373 AGNIRQ
+2373 GNIRQ
-2379 AAGSVID
+2379 TTGSVID

-2392 YAGTLSAYALND
+2392 NAGQLSAYAVNA

-2423 NAGGTRVP
+2423 NAGGTLVP

-2440 AQRVGDFATLNQRL
+2440 AQSVGDFAALNQRL

-2466 IKRGDLVIG
+2466 LKRGDLVIG

-2481 EINVSVDNGSLTVL
+2481 EINVSVDNGSLTVA
-2495 GSIDASGRQ
+2495 GTVDASGRQ

-2511 GKTGLTLAGSAV
+2511 GKTGLTLANNAV

-2543 NRAIVELTAQ
+2543 NRASVELTAQ
-2553 DGPLVLASGAR
+2553 DGTLVLASGAR

-2570 TDAALGNGPG
+2570 TDAVPGNGPG
-2580 QHDGRMRGTL
+2580 QNDGKMRGTL

-2602 GDIDIDARGPLTVQG
+2602 GDIDIDARGPLTLQG

-2634 GVGVG
+2634 GTGVG

-2646 VIDQTY
+2646 EINQAY
-2652 LNAKHTESTTF
+2652 LDEKHGDSTNFINA
-2663 IDAALANPALL
+2663 ARVNMGLL

-2693 PGVQIVSATAD
+2693 PGVQIVSATPD
-2704 GDMVIS
+2704 GNMVIS
-2710 GDVDLSG
+2710 GDIDLSD

-2752 GSVTDGFMPPDPT
+2752 GSVTDGFMPPDPADVT
-2765 VAAER
+2765 QR
-2770 TDGNG
+2770 TDING

-2784 FGGDLVVPLSGVELA
+2784 FGADLVVPRSGVELA

-2820 LTAGTLLPNALVLE
+2820 ITAGTLLPNALVLE

-2861 TLLKDAVTLPADTRL
+2861 TILKEAVTLPAETRL

-2882 TVAVAVKSGV
+2882 NVAVAVQAGV
-2892 WPKGVKLPDTGLV
+2892 WPKGVALPGTGLV
-2905 QSGANTLPI
+2905 QSGVNVLPV
-2914 GGLIPAETNVKLAEG
+2914 GGLIPAETDVKLADG
-2929 TDLIELRPGVNG
+2929 TSLIELRPKENG
-2941 QQGRN
+2941 QQGSN
-2946 WAVATMLPDGS
+2946 WAVATLLPDGS
-2957 LSWSMRLV
+2957 LSWSMRMV
-2965 AGADTDAAD
+2965 AGADTQAAD
-2974 TRITQVNG
+2974 TRLTRVDG
-2982 SEGHL
+2982 REGNL
-2987 RLADAHY
+2987 RLADGHY
-2994 MAKRVTTGGH
+2994 MAQSETIVDPPSTGFAWAIDANYG
-3004 TGTGMVWS
+3004 
-3012 DDNGYADPGTP
+3012 APGTP
-3023 VSEEDLY
+3023 VLEEL
-3030 LCDAVPGWCVPAP
+3030 LF
-3043 PKMVWVW
+3043 
-3050 APDNPY
+3050 
-3056 AEPGTPVGDQD
+3056 
-3067 LAFCTDI
+3067 FCFI
-3074 PDWCV
+3074 YPDWCV
-3079 QVPVPEEPARTVAT
+3079 AVPVVPPGPPRTIVT
-3093 PSTQLFSVLRT
+3093 PTTQLFSVLRT

-3126 TAGTPSATLASGASD
+3126 TAGTQSASLASGGSD
-3141 PYQQARGRG
+3141 PYQQARGHG
-3150 SDGTVL
+3150 ANGVL
-3156 GVDANAYEPLTQGA
+3156 GVDASAYEPLTQGA

-3182 LRLNAGGQLQGDTLG
+3182 LRLSAGGQLQGDTLG
-3197 HMNGGRDTLRP
+3197 RKIDVNGTRP
-3208 QLASAAVGNWL
+3208 QFGSAAVGNWL

-3232 AWWINFGTFVAQS
+3232 AWWINYGTFVAQS
-3245 SGDPALAGFT
+3245 SGDPALVGFT

-3266 ISAAGDA
+3266 VSAAGDA
-3273 GLLGYSGTTIASEV
+3273 GLLAYTGSTDQSIM

-3302 VSDDGSLVLTGGG
+3302 VASDGSLVLTGGG

-3321 GGRLNPSAS
+3321 GGRLNPSAP
-3330 ALAAANGSTADL
+3330 ALAAVNGSTADL

-3349 RGAVQLQAGAVGA
+3349 RGALQLQAGAVGA
-3362 LQLKYGSGS
+3362 LDLRYGS
-3371 AVQNSKESRAYDAYT
+3371 NSVYQDPKESRAYDAY
-3386 ATLATAQGGLTVVAA
+3386 ASTLASAQGGMTVVAG
-3401 DAGVQLNSRG
+3401 DTGVQLNSRG

-3417 VGDAGRLEMKNST
+3417 VGDPGRLEMKNST

-3435 SGAPHDGG
+3435 SGVYHDGG

-3464 NLTPFLKTEI
+3464 NLTPFFLKTET

-3480 PGAGGRMFYPSIL
+3480 PRTGGRMFYPSIL

-3500 SLYYGS
+3500 SLYYGA
-3506 SAFGLSGDG
+3506 SATGRSQ

-3535 ASDSIY
+3535 AGDSIY

-3562 PVFVGT
+3562 PVFA
-3568 NSFGGV
+3568 GG
-3574 GYNNF
+3574 GYSNF
-3579 SADVYDSEFNR
+3579 SADVSKEANSFS
-3590 FPLFTFGA
+3590 LFTFGA
-3598 NTYTNM
+3598 NTYTNRD
-3604 AWPDRKPVRFYA
+3604 WPDRQPVRFYA
-3616 INGDIIGLRTG
+3616 INGDIVGLRTG
-3627 EILRFTETD
+3627 EILRYPLSGNE
-3636 NQVRYEGSGP
+3636 VRYEGSGP
-3646 VRIMA
+3646 LRVMA

-3658 GVPLDQYTLVPAT
+3658 GVPLGLYTLVPSEVSGNAE
-3671 VRHAGGRST
+3671 GQST

-3691 ISIVSAGR
+3691 ISVVSAGR
-3699 DIRLSTFNIAGPGLL
+3699 DIRLSTFNVAGPGSL
-3714 EVTAGRNL
+3714 EVSAGRNL
-3722 YGAGSGVGQ
+3722 YGAGSGVGN
-3731 VYQEGGFNSIGHVD
+3731 VYQEGGFNSIGNVD
-3745 ARSSVNEGGA
+3745 ARSTVNDGGA
-3755 SISLTVGAGA
+3755 SIALVVGAGA

-3775 RYLGQGAIKNYSAEL
+3775 RYLGQGAMKNYSAEL
-3790 AQWLTERFGFIG
+3790 ARWLTERFGFVG
-3802 DDKQVAAYFAALPAE
+3802 NDDQVAAWFAALPAE
-3817 QQRVFARQIYFAEL
+3817 QQRVFTRKIYFAEL
-3831 KAGGREYNTVGATRS
+3831 KAGGREYNEVGGVRE
-3846 GSYARGREA
+3846 GSYLRGREA
-3855 IAALFPTKDVAGNTI
+3855 IAALFPEKDVAGNTI

-3894 LTPGGRQIYGIEGA
+3894 LTPGGRQVYGIEGA

-3921 GDIQLYAQDSI
+3921 GDIQLYSRDSI

-3965 VVYTPPKRVYDT
+3965 VVYTPPKRVYDA

-4049 SGVPVSASV
+4049 TGVPMTASV

-4083 QQAAARQNQ
+4083 QQAASRQNQ

-4107 LAPSRDGA
+4107 LAPTRDGA
-4115 SLAPTKGYNPDS
+4115 SRAPEAGYNPNS

-4137 DEQARQQLT
+4137 DESARQRLT
-4146 EEERGQLTL
+4146 EDERGSLTL

>member
-8 PDLNVPVRSMEH
+8 PDLNVTVRSMEH

-41 DAATAFS
+41 EAATAFS
-48 SSWFAAKGAAQASG
+48 SSWFAAKGAALNSG
-62 AARPGGLVP
+62 AARPGSAVP
-71 GGPPPLAQQQRVNQ
+71 GSPPPLAQQQRVNQ
-85 QLKRSIDNLNNT
+85 QLQRSLNNLNNT

-125 LGEGGLKVDEN
+125 MGDGGLKIDEN

-144 ATGPRQTQADGKTTV
+144 ANKPLPSHSGGKTTV
-159 RIEQTADKAILNWET
+159 HIEQTADKAILNWET

-189 NWAVLNRVNDPNARA
+189 SWAVLNRVNDPNARA

-217 MLVNRNGIVFSG
+217 MVVNRNGIVFSG

-257 DTNGTQPTFRDAFG
+257 DQDGTQPTFSDAFG

-285 AGSSTDSGGYALL
+285 AGSSTQSGGYALL
-298 LGSDVHND
+298 LGSEVRND
-306 GSLVTAKGQ
+306 GTLVTPEGQ

-322 SFYIRRGTG
+322 SFYIRRGAG
-331 TAGNQQSTTR
+331 TEGNQQSTTR
-341 GNEVATSL
+341 GNEVASTF
-349 KTGSLAGT
+349 KAGSQAGT
-357 VINSGII
+357 VVNSGII

-373 TGHQIRQNGVLLAS
+373 TGHQVQQNGVLVAS
-387 TSADTRGTVHLLN
+387 TSVDTRGTIHLLN
-400 AASDITGSVTLG
+400 AASDATGSVTLG

-420 LEQGSSALDSQRQA
+420 LEQGALALDSQRQA
-434 ALDNLNGL
+434 AINNLNGV

-453 LSKIAD
+453 LSKVSD

-464 RVEIVSGG
+464 RVEVVSGG
-472 TVDFQGGSMVLAN
+472 TVDFQSGSITLAT

-494 QRSLVRDGAIID
+494 KRSLVRDGAIID
-506 VSGGIGVKVA
+506 VSGAVGVKVA
-516 MESNSIKVNIQGNE
+516 MKSNSIKVNIQGNE

-551 VRDLVHVAAGVNGY
+551 VRELVHVAAGVNGY
-565 ANDRWYTAG
+565 ATDRWYTAG

-583 GTRGH
+583 GTRNH
-588 DIGEWMAQ
+588 SIGEWMAQ
-596 GGTLAFTGNDLV
+596 GGSLTFAGNDLV
-608 TQKGSLINVSGGTFD
+608 TQQGSQINLSGGTLD
-623 VQSGYIKQSWLRGA
+623 VQGGYVQQSWLKGA
-637 DGRLHEVSK
+637 NGRLYEVSR
-646 APGDLLYTGVYKGFE
+646 APGDLLYTGVYKGYE
-661 DHSERWGQTDYYYN
+661 DHSERWGQTDYFYN
-675 PLIAPRQRYES
+675 PLIAPRQRYEN
-686 GYTVGRD
+686 GYSVGRD
-693 AGQLIV
+693 AGQLVV
-699 ATKNA
+699 ATNNS
-704 VLDGELLGKTFQGD
+704 VLEGELVGKTFQGD
-718 HQSQAPVAGLD
+718 RQTQAPAAGLD
-729 GYQQSQNSTARGAQ
+729 GYQQSQNSAARNAI
-743 LIIGSYVPRYLKTAG
+743 LAIGSYVPRYLQSAG

-766 VLDKVTLGD
+766 VLDKVTLSD

-781 QAIGLNDGVAEGRKG
+781 ESIDLNDAVTADREG
-796 SLSLNSNVLN
+796 SLSLNSRLLN

-823 DGAVQVTPGGD
+823 DGALQVTPGGD
-834 ITLYGPRIEVNA
+834 ITLYGPRIDVNA
-846 DLTAHSGSIR
+846 DLTARSGSIR
-856 VGNVLTQLSDSVI
+856 VGNVLNQLNLSKI
-869 QDTLLA
+869 EDTLLSAPTGSRA
-875 APAGGRA
+875 A
-882 SVVVAKGVT
+882 VVITKGIH
-891 LDASGV
+891 LDASGL
-897 WRNQSQSAVESEGV
+897 WRNQSLSEVDSDGV
-911 AWRSGGLVS
+911 AYRAGGTVS
-920 LRSSDDLT
+920 LRSSDDL
-928 LEQGSRID
+928 LLQQGSLID

-945 NNTLLGGRGGDI
+945 NNKLLGGRGGDI
-957 TLAANATAAS
+957 TLAANANS
-967 ALDNAD
+967 AGSS
-973 AIGQLLL
+973 GQLLI
-980 GAELAGYGVDGA
+980 GAELLGYGVDGA
-992 GLLDILTSKVQIGHP
+992 GTLDVQAGKVQIGRP
-1007 AGSVEDGTLV
+1007 LATVDDSMLV
-1017 LAADFFNKGFAQY
+1017 LAADFFTKGFGQY
-1030 KVTGSQGMTV
+1030 RIAGNQGLTV
-1040 LAGAEVGVSRPVY
+1040 LAGTQVDVTRPVY
-1053 HLRPDAQGTG
+1053 RLRPDVQGNGSLSTG
-1063 GSSVAQFLQVWTPAL
+1063 QLLEVWTPEQ
-1078 YQEDPVKGVLT
+1078 YQEDPIKGVLT
-1089 QRGGAGL
+1089 QRGGANL

-1110 PNVGLMVEE
+1110 SNVSLTIED
-1119 GAVLSVDPGQAI
+1119 GAVLSVDPGQAL

-1143 QLKAWGGSVSLSQ
+1143 QLNAWGGLVNLSQ

-1180 GLIDVSARAVTATD
+1180 GLIDVSARAVTAID
-1194 SQGRRYGRVGA
+1194 FQGRRYGRVGA
-1205 GGSIVIGSEINA
+1205 GGSIVIGSEINT
-1217 DGGTAKAPDLFV
+1217 DQGTAKAPDLFV

-1244 QLDIRGQGPQ
+1244 QLDIRDEGAR

-1262 IALSSNNGLIID
+1262 IALSSNNGLIIH
-1274 GQLNAA
+1274 GQFSAA
-1280 AGGAGVAGG
+1280 SGGAGAAGG
-1289 SLSVALETGLYL
+1289 SLSVALESGLYL
-1301 NKTIDN
+1301 DGTIDN
-1307 GVRAPRELILSQGP
+1307 SVLAPRELILSQGP
-1321 GAAADPSAPLPYGQG
+1321 SAAADPSAPLAYGQG
-1336 RLDVQRV
+1336 QLDVQRIIT
-1343 VDGGFDNL
+1343 GGFDNL

-1389 SRVSLDAPYL
+1389 SRVSLHAPYL
-1399 RLAGAAAIG
+1399 RLAGATARG

-1415 TVKGGLSTRE
+1415 TVKGGLSTQD
-1425 SQAQLLLSADLLD
+1425 SQAQLQLSADLME

-1449 ELKQNSG
+1449 SLEQNQG
-1456 PSVLVDRRGF
+1456 PDVLVDRRGF
-1466 AQTTLRSAGDL
+1466 AQATLRSEGDL
-1477 RFLGASALNAG
+1477 RFLGATALNAG
-1488 GVTVLQSNADLNLL
+1488 GVTLLRSNADLDLL
-1502 AAQLYPVTGAR
+1502 AAQLYPVTGANAR
-1513 AKAQTTNRSTLT
+1513 VQTTTESTLT
-1525 IGRTTDTAPAV
+1525 IGRTTDTVPTV
-1536 PYSAFGQLSFD
+1536 PYSAFGQLTFD
-1547 GGDIQQGGVV
+1547 GGIIQQGGVV
-1557 RAPFGLLTLGAETNV
+1557 RAPFGLLTFGIDQDV
-1572 LQSLSFLP
+1572 LQNLSFLP
-1580 GSLTSVSGNGLLMP
+1580 GSLTSVSGEDLLMP

-1609 TVELTGVGGSAGN
+1609 TVELTGVGGSAN
-1622 SILTMGISVK
+1622 YSILTMGISLK
-1632 SPQVDVQEGAVLDL
+1632 SPRIEVQPDAVLDL

-1668 YSPLVQNGADGRF
+1668 YNPLVQNGVDGRF
-1681 TLPGLSSNPV
+1681 TLPGLSTNPV

-1706 GERGVRD
+1706 GESGVED
-1713 PVVGQRITLDAGV
+1713 PVIGQRITLDAGV

-1755 ASAGTLSK
+1755 ASAGALSK

-1780 ANTGIADPISG
+1780 ANTGIADPLSS
-1791 QVIVTSGDVLRR
+1791 QLIVTSGDVLRR

-1823 GVPRPTIEADGKTL
+1823 GVPRPMIEADGKTL
-1837 LLSYDAANAG
+1837 LLGFVEGASAD
-1847 PAQTLSFKGR
+1847 PSQTFSFKGQ
-1857 ADFTPGKDGLGGSV
+1857 ADFTPGKDGLGGAVGVINNSN
-1871 AIISGGSGSLE
+1871 LE
-1882 VLAAGQAATQDFTG
+1882 VLAVGQAATQGFDG
-1896 VSIYDSELNA
+1896 SSIYASELNA

-1911 LAIGAVPGVRYGQ
+1911 LAIGALPGVQYGQ
-1924 GGNLVTFDAK
+1924 GGNLVSFNAR
-1934 LQNVYLRQGATLKAG
+1934 LQNIYLRQGATLRAG
-1949 EVFLVANAKTGD
+1949 EVFLTTGTKNVD

-1968 AGINTLGQGKAAYD
+1968 ASINTLGQGKAPYD

-1989 DPGTNGLLAV
+1989 DPGQYALLAV
-1999 SNGWLDMLPPTAA
+1999 SNGWLDVLPPTSTG
-2012 PGSFT
+2012 PLDFD

-2030 ACTGTTQLYSEGS
+2030 ACTGTTELYSEGS

-2076 AQALAAAQQ
+2076 AQALAAAQL

-2095 NQQVLDRLLLGDTSK
+2095 NQQVLDRLLRGDASK
-2110 GAPALENLVLNA
+2110 GAPALESLVLNA
-2122 RDSVNFYDSVDLSTL
+2122 RDSVNFYDSVELNTF

-2155 YGYGAAG
+2155 YGYGAAS
-2162 DRATIRTGTLVWNG
+2162 DRATIHTGTLVWNG

-2198 LIDTLEFGYGPSSQ
+2198 LVDTLEFGYGPSSQ
-2212 ANNDDGQRLTLGF
+2212 ANNNDRQRLALGF

-2239 HTGGLRVYQKQGD
+2239 HTGGLSVYQAQGK
-2252 YVAGSGFTYSGG
+2252 YVVGSGFTYSGG
-2264 DLRVSTPLWT
+2264 NLQVNTPLWT

-2279 VNRIKAGGA
+2279 INRIKAGGA
-2288 ITVSGIAGLNA
+2288 ITVSGIAGLGA
-2299 GVVDASALGAEL
+2299 GAVDASALGAEL
-2311 ALEGQNLYIDSTLRL
+2311 ALEGQNLYVDSTFQL

-2333 GSRGDLTLGDAAR
+2333 ASSGGLTLGDAAQ
-2346 LDLAGRE
+2346 LDLAGRK
-2353 LTFNDVVRYSWGGD
+2353 LMFNDVVKYSWGGD
-2367 VLLKSQ
+2367 LILKSEV
-2373 AGNIRQ
+2373 GNIRQ
-2379 AAGSVID
+2379 AAGSIID

-2392 YAGTLSAYALND
+2392 NAGQLSAYAVNA

-2423 NAGGTRVP
+2423 NAGGTLVP

-2440 AQRVGDFATLNQRL
+2440 AQSVGDFAALNQRL

-2466 IKRGDLVIG
+2466 LKRGDLVIG
-2475 NELKAN
+2475 DELKAN
-2481 EINVSVDNGSLTVL
+2481 EINVSVDNGSLTVA
-2495 GSIDASGRQ
+2495 GTVDASGRQ

-2511 GKTGLTLAGSAV
+2511 GKTGLTLASSAV

-2543 NRAIVELTAQ
+2543 NRASVELSAQ

-2570 TDAALGNGPG
+2570 TDAASGTGPG
-2580 QHDGRMRGTL
+2580 QNDGRMRGTL
-2590 ELNARRLGAATA
+2590 ELNARRLGGAIA
-2602 GDIDIDARGPLTVQG
+2602 GDIDVDARGPLTIQG

-2628 YSDAPL
+2628 YSDAPP
-2634 GVGVG
+2634 GTGVG
-2639 ADGKPYQ
+2639 ADGKPFQ
-2646 VIDQTY
+2646 EINQGY
-2652 LNAKHTESTTF
+2652 LKKKHDDSTKFINATRNNST
-2663 IDAALANPALL
+2663 LL

-2693 PGVQIVSATAD
+2693 PGVQIVSATPD
-2704 GDMVIS
+2704 GNMVIS
-2710 GDVDLSG
+2710 GDIDLSG

-2752 GSVTDGFMPPDPT
+2752 GSVTDGFMPPAPA
-2765 VAAER
+2765 VAADR
-2770 TDGNG
+2770 SDGNG

-2784 FGGDLVVPLSGVELA
+2784 FGADLVVPRSGVELA

-2809 LNYDLPFKAMT
+2809 LNYDLPFQAMT
-2820 LTAGTLLPNALVLE
+2820 ISAGTLLPNALELGTE
-2834 TPLNLAAG
+2834 LNLAAG
-2842 TLLSA
+2842 TLLGA

-2861 TLLKDAVTLPADTRL
+2861 TILKEAVTLPPKTRL

-2882 TVAVAVKSGV
+2882 NVAVAVEPGV
-2892 WPKGVKLPDTGLV
+2892 WPKGVALPDTGLV
-2905 QSGANTLPI
+2905 QSGVNVLPV
-2914 GGLIPAETNVKLAEG
+2914 GGLIPAETDVKLADG
-2929 TDLIELRPGVNG
+2929 TSLIELRAKENG
-2941 QQGRN
+2941 QQGSN

-2957 LSWSMRLV
+2957 LSWSMRMV
-2965 AGADTDAAD
+2965 AGADTQAAD
-2974 TRITQVNG
+2974 TRLTRVDG
-2982 SEGHL
+2982 REGNL
-2987 RLADAHY
+2987 RLADGHY
-2994 MAKRVTTGGH
+2994 MAKRELIGGVTP
-3004 TGTGMVWS
+3004 GTGLVWGA
-3012 DDNGYADPGTP
+3012 DNYLGYPEGTP
-3023 VSEEDLY
+3023 ILPEELFW
-3030 LCDAVPGWCVPAP
+3030 CEVFPGSCLPAP
-3043 PKMVWVW
+3043 PKTVLVW
-3050 APDNPY
+3050 APDNYLQYP
-3056 AEPGTPVGDQD
+3056 EGTPILPEELFWCEV
-3067 LAFCTDI
+3067 F
-3074 PDWCV
+3074 PDSCV
-3079 QVPVPEEPARTVAT
+3079 AVVVPEEPAPGPTTKVT
-3093 PSTQLFSVLRT
+3093 PQTQLFSVLRT

-3114 GDFNMQSLFGVY
+3114 GDFSMQSLFGVY
-3126 TAGTPSATLASGASD
+3126 TAGTQSASLASGGSD
-3141 PYQQARGRG
+3141 PYQQARGHG
-3150 SDGTVL
+3150 ANGVL
-3156 GVDANAYEPLTQGA
+3156 GADASAYEFLTLGA
-3170 AYQAWYPEQGGN
+3170 NYKAWYPEQGGN
-3182 LRLNAGGQLQGDTLG
+3182 LRLSAGGQLQGDTLG
-3197 HMNGGRDTLRP
+3197 RKNDEAGTRP
-3208 QLASAAVGNWL
+3208 QFGSAAVGNWL

-3232 AWWINFGTFVAQS
+3232 AWWINYGTFVAQP
-3245 SGDPALAGFT
+3245 SGDPALVGFT

-3266 ISAAGDA
+3266 VNAAGDA
-3273 GLLGYSGTTIASEV
+3273 GLLAYTGSTNHSII
-3287 QRSQGITLAVGSTGR
+3287 QRSQGITLAVGGTGR
-3302 VSDDGSLVLTGGG
+3302 VASDGSLVLTGGG
-3315 DMQVRI
+3315 DMQVHI
-3321 GGRLNPSAS
+3321 GGRLNPSAP

-3349 RGAVQLQAGAVGA
+3349 RGALQLQAGAVGA
-3362 LQLKYGSGS
+3362 LDLRYGSYS
-3371 AVQNSKESRAYDAYT
+3371 PFQDPKESRAYDAYT
-3386 ATLATAQGGLTVVAA
+3386 STLASAQGGMTVVAG
-3401 DAGVQLNSRG
+3401 DTGVQLNSRG

-3417 VGDAGRLEMKNST
+3417 VGDPGRLEMKNST

-3435 SGAPHDGG
+3435 SGTHQNGG

-3464 NLTPFLKTEI
+3464 NLTPFLKTEA
-3474 NPSLNT
+3474 NPSQNT
-3480 PGAGGRMFYPSIL
+3480 PRTGGRMFYPSIL

-3500 SLYYGS
+3500 SLYYGA
-3506 SAFGLSGDG
+3506 SATGRSQ

-3535 ASDSIY
+3535 AGDSIY

-3562 PVFVGT
+3562 PVFVGI
-3568 NSFGGV
+3568 NSFGGNS
-3574 GYNNF
+3574 YSNF
-3579 SADVYDSEFNR
+3579 SADVYKRDFNS

-3598 NTYTNM
+3598 NIFTNM
-3604 AWPDRKPVRFYA
+3604 DWPERQPVRFYA
-3616 INGDIIGLRTG
+3616 INGDIVGLRTG
-3627 EILRFTETD
+3627 EILRYPDSGNE
-3636 NQVRYEGSGP
+3636 VRYEGSGP
-3646 VRIMA
+3646 LRVMA

-3658 GVPLDQYTLVPAT
+3658 GVPLTTTTGVPAEISGN
-3671 VRHAGGRST
+3671 ADGRST

-3691 ISIVSAGR
+3691 ISLVSAGR
-3699 DIRLSTFNIAGPGLL
+3699 DIRLSTFNVAGPGLL
-3714 EVTAGRNL
+3714 EVSAGRNL
-3722 YGAGSGVGQ
+3722 YGAGSGVGN
-3731 VYQEGGFNSIGHVD
+3731 VYQEGGFNSIGNVD
-3745 ARSSVNEGGA
+3745 ARSTVNDGGA
-3755 SISLTVGAGA
+3755 SIALVVGAGA

-3775 RYLGQGAIKNYSAEL
+3775 RYLGQGALKNYSAEL
-3790 AQWLTERFGFIG
+3790 AQWLTERFGLIG
-3802 DDKQVAAYFAALPAE
+3802 NDDQVAAWFAALPAE
-3817 QQRVFARQIYFAEL
+3817 QQRVFARKIYFAEL
-3831 KAGGREYNTVGATRS
+3831 KAGGREYNEVGGVRE
-3846 GSYARGREA
+3846 GSYLRGREA
-3855 IAALFPTKDVAGNTI
+3855 IAALFPEKDVAGNTI

-3894 LTPGGRQIYGIEGA
+3894 LTPGGRQVYGIEGA

-3921 GDIQLYAQDSI
+3921 GDIQLYSRDSI

-4049 SGVPVSASV
+4049 TGVPMTASV

-4083 QQAAARQNQ
+4083 QQAASRQNQ

-4107 LAPSRDGA
+4107 LAPTRDGA
-4115 SLAPTKGYNPDS
+4115 SRAPEAGYNPNS

-4137 DEQARQQLT
+4137 DESARQRLT
-4146 EEERGQLTL
+4146 EEERGSLTL

>member
-8 PDLNVPVRSMEH
+8 PDLNAPVRSMDH
-20 PLLRLKPL
+20 TLLRLKPL

-41 DAATAFS
+41 EAATAFS
-48 SSWFAAKGAAQASG
+48 SSWFAAKGAALNSG
-62 AARPGGLVP
+62 AARPGSSVP
-71 GGPPPLAQQQRVNQ
+71 GSPPPLAQQQRVNQ
-85 QLKRSIDNLNNT
+85 QLRRSLDNLNNT

-125 LGEGGLKVDEN
+125 MGDGGLKVDEN

-144 ATGPRQTQADGKTTV
+144 ANKPQPSQSGGKTTV

-189 NWAVLNRVNDPNARA
+189 SWAVLNRVNDPNARA

-217 MLVNRNGIVFSG
+217 MVVNRNGIVFSG

-257 DTNGTQPTFRDAFG
+257 DQDGTQPTFSDAFG
-271 KVEVQRGAVLQTLP
+271 KIEVQRGAVLQTLP
-285 AGSSTDSGGYALL
+285 AGSSTQSGGYALL
-298 LGSDVHND
+298 LGSEVRND
-306 GSLVTAKGQ
+306 GTLVTAKGQ

-322 SFYIRRGTG
+322 SFYIRRGAG
-331 TAGNQQSTTR
+331 TEGNQQSTTR

-349 KTGSLAGT
+349 KAGRLAGT
-357 VINSGII
+357 VVNSGII
-364 QAATGDITL
+364 QASTGDITL
-373 TGHQIRQNGVLLAS
+373 TGHQVQQNGVLVAS
-387 TSADTRGTVHLLN
+387 TSVDTRGTIHLLN
-400 AASDITGSVTLG
+400 AASDATGSVTLG

-420 LEQGSSALDSQRQA
+420 LEQGALALDSQRQA
-434 ALDNLNGL
+434 AINNLNGV

-453 LSKIAD
+453 LSNVSD

-464 RVEIVSGG
+464 RVEVVSGG
-472 TVDFQGGSMVLAN
+472 TVDFQSGSITQAT

-494 QRSLVRDGAIID
+494 KRSLVRDGAIID
-506 VSGGIGVKVA
+506 VSGAVGVKVA

-551 VRDLVHVAAGVNGY
+551 VRELVHVAAGVNGY
-565 ANDRWYTAG
+565 ATDRWYTAG

-583 GTRGH
+583 GTRNH
-588 DIGEWMAQ
+588 SIGEWMAQ
-596 GGTLAFTGNDLV
+596 GGSLTFTGNDLV
-608 TQKGSLINVSGGTFD
+608 TQQGSQINLSGGTLD
-623 VQSGYIKQSWLRGA
+623 VQGGYVQQSWLKGA
-637 DGRLHEVSK
+637 NGRLYEVSR
-646 APGDLLYTGVYKGFE
+646 APGDLLYTGVYKGYE
-661 DHSERWGQTDYYYN
+661 DHSERWGQTHYFYN
-675 PLIAPRQRYES
+675 PLIAPRQRYEN
-686 GYTVGRD
+686 GYSVGRD
-693 AGQLIV
+693 AGQLVV
-699 ATKNA
+699 ATNNA
-704 VLDGELLGKTFQGD
+704 VLEGELVGKTFQGD
-718 HQSQAPVAGLD
+718 RQTQVPVAGLD
-729 GYQQSQNSTARGAQ
+729 GYQQTQNSAARNA
-743 LIIGSYVPRYLKTAG
+743 LLAIGSYVPRYLQSAG

-766 VLDKVTLGD
+766 VLDKVTLSD

-781 QAIGLNDGVAEGRKG
+781 ESIGLNDAVADDREG
-796 SLSLNSNVLN
+796 SLSLNSSLLS

-823 DGAVQVTPGGD
+823 DGALQVTPGGD
-834 ITLYGPRIEVNA
+834 ITLYGPRIDVNA
-846 DLTAHSGSIR
+846 DLTARSGSIR
-856 VGNVLTQLSDSVI
+856 VGNVLNQLNLSKI
-869 QDTLLA
+869 EDTLLS
-875 APAGGRA
+875 APADSRA
-882 SVVVAKGVT
+882 AVVIAKGSH
-891 LDASGV
+891 LDASGL
-897 WRNQSQSAVESEGV
+897 WRNQSLSEVDSDGV
-911 AWRSGGLVS
+911 AYRAGGTVS
-920 LRSSDDLT
+920 LRSSDDL
-928 LEQGSRID
+928 LLQQGSLID

-945 NNTLLGGRGGDI
+945 NNKLLGGRGGDI
-957 TLAANATAAS
+957 TLAVNASS
-967 ALDNAD
+967 AGSS
-973 AIGQLLL
+973 GQLLI
-980 GAELAGYGVDGA
+980 GAELLGYGVDGA
-992 GLLDILTSKVQIGHP
+992 GTLDVQAGKVQIGRP
-1007 AGSVEDGTLV
+1007 LGTVDDSMLV
-1017 LAADFFNKGFAQY
+1017 LAADFFTKGFGQY
-1030 KVTGSQGMTV
+1030 RIAGNQGLTV
-1040 LAGAEVGVSRPVY
+1040 LAGTQVDVTRPVY
-1053 HLRPDAQGTG
+1053 RLRPDVQGNGSLSTG
-1063 GSSVAQFLQVWTPAL
+1063 QLLEVWTPEQ
-1078 YQEDPVKGVLT
+1078 YQEDPIKGVLT
-1089 QRGGAGL
+1089 QRGGANL

-1110 PNVGLMVEE
+1110 PNVSLTIEE
-1119 GAVLSVDPGQAI
+1119 GAVLSVDPGQAL

-1143 QLKAWGGSVSLSQ
+1143 QLNAWGGSVSLSQ
-1156 INPVIIDAGL
+1156 LNPKIIETGL

-1180 GLIDVSARAVTATD
+1180 GLIDVSARAVTAVD
-1194 SQGRRYGRVGA
+1194 FQGRRYGRVGA
-1205 GGSIVIGSEINA
+1205 GGSIVIGGEINI
-1217 DGGTAKAPDLFV
+1217 DQGTAKAPDLFV

-1244 QLDIRGQGPQ
+1244 QLDIRDEGAR

-1274 GQLNAA
+1274 GQLSAA
-1280 AGGAGVAGG
+1280 SGGAGAAGG
-1289 SLSVALETGLYL
+1289 SLSVALESGLYL
-1301 NKTIDN
+1301 NSTIDN
-1307 GVRAPRELILSQGP
+1307 AVRAPRELILSQGP
-1321 GAAADPSAPLPYGQG
+1321 GAAADPSASLAYGQG
-1336 RLDVQRV
+1336 RLDVERV
-1343 VDGGFDNL
+1343 TTGGFDNL

-1382 AENAASN
+1382 TENAASN
-1389 SRVSLDAPYL
+1389 SRVSLQAPYL
-1399 RLAGAAAIG
+1399 RLAGATARG

-1415 TVKGGLSTRE
+1415 TVKGGLSTQD
-1425 SQAQLLLSADLLD
+1425 SQGQLQLSADLME

-1449 ELKQNSG
+1449 SLQQNQG
-1456 PSVLVDRRGF
+1456 PDVLVDRRGF
-1466 AQTTLRSAGDL
+1466 AQTTLRSEGDL
-1477 RFLGASALNAG
+1477 RFLGATALNAG
-1488 GVTVLQSNADLNLL
+1488 GVTLLQSNADLDLL
-1502 AAQLYPVTGAR
+1502 VAQLYPVTGANAR
-1513 AKAQTTNRSTLT
+1513 VQTTTESTLT
-1525 IGRTTDTAPAV
+1525 IGRTTDTVPTV

-1547 GGDIQQGGVV
+1547 GGIIQQGGVV
-1557 RAPFGLLTLGAETNV
+1557 RAPFGLLTFGIDQNV
-1572 LQSLSFLP
+1572 LQNLSFLP
-1580 GSLTSVSGNGLLMP
+1580 GSLTSVSGEGLLMP

-1609 TVELTGVGGSAGN
+1609 TVELIGVGGSSGL
-1622 SILTMGISVK
+1622 SVLTMGISLK
-1632 SPQVDVQEGAVLDL
+1632 SPRVDVQPDAVLDL

-1668 YSPLVQNGADGRF
+1668 YNPLVQNAVDGRF
-1681 TLPGLSSNPV
+1681 TLPGLSTNPV

-1706 GERGVRD
+1706 GESGVRD
-1713 PVVGQRITLDAGV
+1713 PVIGQRITLDVGV

-1780 ANTGIADPISG
+1780 ANTGIADPLSS
-1791 QVIVTSGDVLRR
+1791 QLIVTSGDVLRR

-1823 GVPRPTIEADGKTL
+1823 GVPRPMIEADGKTL
-1837 LLSYDAANAG
+1837 LLAFVEGASAD
-1847 PAQTLSFKGR
+1847 PSQTFSFKGQ
-1857 ADFTPGKDGLGGSV
+1857 ADFTPGKDGLGGAV
-1871 AIISGGSGSLE
+1871 GVINNSGNLE
-1882 VLAAGQAATQDFTG
+1882 VLAVGQAATQGFVG
-1896 VSIYDSELNA
+1896 SSIYDSELNA

-1911 LAIGAVPGVRYGQ
+1911 LAIGALPGVQYGQ
-1924 GGNLVTFDAK
+1924 GGNLVNFDAR
-1934 LQNVYLRQGATLKAG
+1934 LQNIYLRQGARLRAG
-1949 EVFLVANAKTGD
+1949 EVFLVANGKNAD

-1968 AGINTLGQGKAAYD
+1968 AGINTLGQGKVPYD

-1989 DPGTNGLLAV
+1989 DPGQNGLLAV
-1999 SNGWLDMLPPTAA
+1999 SNGWLDMLPPTATE
-2012 PGSFT
+2012 SDFS

-2023 IGLCTSL
+2023 IGLCPSL
-2030 ACTGTTQLYSEGS
+2030 ACTGTTELYSEGS
-2043 ITVATDNTFSLDDS
+2043 ITVATDNTFSLDES

-2076 AQALAAAQQ
+2076 AQALAAAQL

-2095 NQQVLDRLLLGDTSK
+2095 NQQVLDRLLRGDASK

-2122 RDSVNFYDSVDLSTL
+2122 RDSVNFYDSVELSTL

-2155 YGYGAAG
+2155 YGYGAAS

-2198 LIDTLEFGYGPSSQ
+2198 VVDTLEFGYGPSSQ
-2212 ANNDDGQRLTLGF
+2212 AKNDDRQRLTLGF

-2239 HTGGLRVYQKQGD
+2239 HTGGLNVYQAQGN

-2264 DLRVSTPLWT
+2264 NLQVNTPLWT

-2288 ITVSGIAGLNA
+2288 ITVSGIARLGA
-2299 GVVDASALGAEL
+2299 GAVDASALGAEL
-2311 ALEGQNLYIDSTLRL
+2311 ALEGQNLYIDSTFQL

-2333 GSRGDLTLGDAAR
+2333 ASSGDLTLGDAAQ
-2346 LDLAGRE
+2346 LDLAGRK
-2353 LTFNDVVRYSWGGD
+2353 LMFNDVVKYSWGGD
-2367 VLLKSQ
+2367 LILKSEV
-2373 AGNIRQ
+2373 GNIHQ

-2392 YAGTLSAYALND
+2392 NAGQLSAYALNA

-2423 NAGGTRVP
+2423 NAGGTLVP

-2440 AQRVGDFATLNQRL
+2440 AQSVGDFAALNQRL

-2466 IKRGDLVIG
+2466 LKRGDLVIG
-2475 NELKAN
+2475 NDLKASK
-2481 EINVSVDNGSLTVL
+2481 IAVSLDNGSLWVNGTV
-2495 GSIDASGRQ
+2495 DASGDR
-2504 VGSIRLA
+2504 VGSISLSA
-2511 GKTGLTLAGSAV
+2511 KNNLTLGSGAL
-2523 LDAHGTQLRV
+2523 LDAHGSRLRV

-2543 NRAIVELTAQ
+2543 NRAMIDLTSRE
-2553 DGPLVLASGAR
+2553 GVLTLANGAR

-2570 TDAALGNGPG
+2570 TDAAFGSLPG
-2580 QHDGRMRGTL
+2580 QNDGRARGTL
-2590 ELNARRLGAATA
+2590 ELNARRMGLNAPDPVY
-2602 GDIDIDARGPLTVQG
+2602 GDIAIDASGNLDIQG
-2617 ARSIVLNAVQR
+2617 ARSIAVNATWQ
-2628 YSDAPL
+2628 YNDAPI
-2634 GVGVG
+2634 GSDPAASGR
-2639 ADGKPYQ
+2639 PYQ
-2646 VIDQTY
+2646 VIDQNY
-2652 LNAKHTESTTF
+2652 LYGYQDGGTWVRGKHNDSVDFINAARSNSDL
-2663 IDAALANPALL
+2663 IQR
-2674 NGKLAGLNNATY
+2674 KLAGLNNARY

-2693 PGVQIVSATAD
+2693 PSVEIVSATPD

-2710 GDVDLSG
+2710 GDIDLSG

-2722 LNPHSQQTGVYG
+2722 LNPHSQKTA
-2734 SGEPGSLVIRAG
+2734 GEPGSLVIRAG

-2752 GSVTDGFMPPDPT
+2752 GSVTDGFTPPDPA
-2765 VAAER
+2765 VAAGR
-2770 TDGNG
+2770 SDGNG

-2784 FGGDLVVPLSGVELA
+2784 FGADLVVPRSGVELA

-2820 LTAGTLLPNALVLE
+2820 ISAGTLLPNALELG

-2861 TLLKDAVTLPADTRL
+2861 TILKEAVILPPETRL

-2882 TVAVAVKSGV
+2882 NVAVAVAAGV
-2892 WPKGVKLPDTGLV
+2892 WPKGVALPDTGLV
-2905 QSGANTLPI
+2905 QSGGNVLPV
-2914 GGLIPAETNVKLAEG
+2914 GGLIPAETDVKLADG
-2929 TDLIELRPGVNG
+2929 TSLIDLRAGVDD
-2941 QQGRN
+2941 QQRRN
-2946 WAVATMLPDGS
+2946 WATATMLPDGS
-2957 LSWSMRLV
+2957 LSWSMRMV
-2965 AGADTDAAD
+2965 AGADTQAAD
-2974 TRITQVNG
+2974 TRLTRVDG
-2982 SEGHL
+2982 REGNL
-2987 RLADAHY
+2987 RLADGHY
-2994 MAKRVTTGGH
+2994 MAKSETIIDPPSTGF
-3004 TGTGMVWS
+3004 VWGEVG
-3012 DDNGYADPGTP
+3012 NGDPGTP
-3023 VSEEDLY
+3023 VPEEY
-3030 LCDAVPGWCVPAP
+3030 LFYCEFYPHWCVP
-3043 PKMVWVW
+3043 
-3050 APDNPY
+3050 
-3056 AEPGTPVGDQD
+3056 
-3067 LAFCTDI
+3067 
-3074 PDWCV
+3074 
-3079 QVPVPEEPARTVAT
+3079 VPVIPPGPPRTIVT
-3093 PSTQLFSVLRT
+3093 PTTQLYSVLRT

-3126 TAGTPSATLASGASD
+3126 TAGTQSASLASGGSD
-3141 PYQQARGRG
+3141 PYQQARGHG
-3150 SDGTVL
+3150 ANGVL
-3156 GVDANAYEPLTQGA
+3156 GADASAYEFLTQGA
-3170 AYQAWYPEQGGN
+3170 NYQAWYPEQGGN

-3197 HMNGGRDTLRP
+3197 RKIDVNGIRP
-3208 QLASAAVGNWL
+3208 QFGSAAVGNWL

-3232 AWWINFGTFVAQS
+3232 AWWINYGTFVAQP
-3245 SGDPALAGFT
+3245 SGDPALVGFT

-3266 ISAAGDA
+3266 VSAAGDA
-3273 GLLGYSGTTIASEV
+3273 GLLAYTGSTNQSIM
-3287 QRSQGITLAVGSTGR
+3287 QRSQGITLAVGGTGR
-3302 VSDDGSLVLTGGG
+3302 VASDGSLVLTGGG
-3315 DMQVRI
+3315 DMQVHI
-3321 GGRLNPSAS
+3321 GGRLNPSAP
-3330 ALAAANGSTADL
+3330 ALAAANSPTADL

-3349 RGAVQLQAGAVGA
+3349 RGALQLQAGAVGA
-3362 LQLKYGSGS
+3362 LDLRYGSYS
-3371 AVQNSKESRAYDAYT
+3371 AFQDQKESRAYDAY
-3386 ATLATAQGGLTVVAA
+3386 ASTLATAQGGMTVVAG
-3401 DAGVQLNSRG
+3401 DTGVQLNSRG

-3417 VGDAGRLEMKNST
+3417 VGDPGRLEMKNST

-3435 SGAPHDGG
+3435 SGTHQNGG

-3464 NLTPFLKTEI
+3464 NLTPLFLKTEA

-3480 PGAGGRMFYPSIL
+3480 PRTGGRMFYPSIL

-3500 SLYYGS
+3500 SLYYGA
-3506 SAFGLSGDG
+3506 SATGLSV

-3535 ASDSIY
+3535 AGDSIY

-3568 NSFGGV
+3568 NSFGV
-3574 GYNNF
+3574 NGYSNF
-3579 SADVYDSEFNR
+3579 SADVYKGDFNS

-3598 NTYTNM
+3598 NIFTNM
-3604 AWPDRKPVRFYA
+3604 DWPERQPVRFYA
-3616 INGDIIGLRTG
+3616 INGDIVGLRTG
-3627 EILRFTETD
+3627 EILRYPDSGNE
-3636 NQVRYEGSGP
+3636 VRYEGSGP
-3646 VRIMA
+3646 LRVMA

-3658 GVPLDQYTLVPAT
+3658 GVPLTTTTGVPAEISGNT
-3671 VRHAGGRST
+3671 DGRST

-3691 ISIVSAGR
+3691 ISLVSAGR
-3699 DIRLSTFNIAGPGLL
+3699 DIRLSTFNVAGPGLL
-3714 EVTAGRNL
+3714 EVSAGRNL
-3722 YGAGSGVGQ
+3722 YGAGSGVGN
-3731 VYQEGGFNSIGHVD
+3731 VYQEGGFNSIGNVD
-3745 ARSSVNEGGA
+3745 ARSTVNDGGA
-3755 SISLTVGAGA
+3755 SIALVVGAGA

-3775 RYLGQGAIKNYSAEL
+3775 RYLGQGALKNYSAEL
-3790 AQWLTERFGFIG
+3790 AQWLTERFGLIG
-3802 DDKQVAAYFAALPAE
+3802 NDDQVAAWFAALPAE
-3817 QQRVFARQIYFAEL
+3817 QQRVFARKIYFAEL
-3831 KAGGREYNTVGATRS
+3831 KAGGREYNEVGGVRE
-3846 GSYARGREA
+3846 GSYLRGREA
-3855 IAALFPTKDVAGNTI
+3855 IAALFPEKDVAGNTI

-3894 LTPGGRQIYGIEGA
+3894 LTPGGRQVYGIEGA

-3921 GDIQLYAQDSI
+3921 GDIQLYSRDSI

-4049 SGVPVSASV
+4049 TGVPMTASV

-4083 QQAAARQNQ
+4083 QQAASRQNQ

-4107 LAPSRDGA
+4107 LAPTRDGA
-4115 SLAPTKGYNPDS
+4115 SRAPEAGYNPNS

-4137 DEQARQQLT
+4137 DESARQRLT
-4146 EEERGQLTL
+4146 EEERGSLTL

>member
-41 DAATAFS
+41 EAATAFS
-48 SSWFAAKGAAQASG
+48 SGWFAAKGAAQASG
-62 AARPGGLVP
+62 AARPGAQVP
-71 GGPPPLAQQQRVNQ
+71 GAPPPLAQQQRVNQ
-85 QLKRSIDNLNNT
+85 QLQRSLDNLNNT

-111 RQFALGQPQSVPNG
+111 RQFALGQPQSIPNG
-125 LGEGGLKVDEN
+125 LGEGGLKVDDN
-136 PLTRGWTN
+136 ALTKGWIN
-144 ATGPRQTQADGKTTV
+144 ANGPQQSQADGKTTV
-159 RIEQTADKAILNWET
+159 RIQQTADKAILNWET
-174 FNVGRDTTVEFGQQA
+174 FNVGRDTTVEFAQQS

-217 MLVNRNGIVFSG
+217 LLVNRNGILFSG

-244 ISDDQFSKNGLYV
+244 ISDDQFSKNGVYV
-257 DTNGTQPTFRDAFG
+257 DLNGTQPTFSDAFG

-285 AGSSTDSGGYALL
+285 AGSSTQSGGYALL
-298 LGSDVHND
+298 LGSEVHND
-306 GSLVTAKGQ
+306 GTIVTAKGQ

-322 SFYIRRGTG
+322 SFYIRRGVG
-331 TAGNQQSTTR
+331 TEGNQQSTTR

-349 KTGSLAGT
+349 KVGSTAGT

-373 TGHQIRQNGVLLAS
+373 TGHQVQQNGVLLTS
-387 TSADTRGTVHLLN
+387 TSVDARGTIHLLN
-400 AASDITGSVTLG
+400 PASDATGSVTLG

-420 LEQGSSALDSQRQA
+420 LEQGTSALDGQRQA
-434 ALDNLNGL
+434 AINNLSGV
-442 LPNNATGRFDN
+442 LPNNVTGHFDN
-453 LSKIAD
+453 LSKVTD

-472 TVDFQGGSMVLAN
+472 TVDFQGGSIVLAT

-494 QRSLVRDGAIID
+494 KRSLVRDGAIID
-506 VSGGIGVKVA
+506 VSGAIGVKVA

-538 EGGALNSTDVWVD
+538 DGGALNSTDVWVD

-565 ANDRWYTAG
+565 ATDRWYTAG

-583 GTRGH
+583 GTRNH
-588 DIGEWMAQ
+588 SVGEWMAQ
-596 GGTLAFTGNDLV
+596 GGSLTFTGNDLV
-608 TQKGSLINVSGGTFD
+608 TQQNSQINLSGGTFD
-623 VQSGYIKQSWLRGA
+623 VQAGYVQQSWLKGA
-637 DGRLHEVSK
+637 DGRLYEVSR
-646 APGDLLYTGVYKGFE
+646 APGDLLYTGVYKGYE
-661 DHSERWGQTDYYYN
+661 SHSARWGQTDYFYN
-675 PLIAPRQRYES
+675 PLIAPRQRYEA
-686 GYTVGRD
+686 GYSVGRD
-693 AGQLIV
+693 AGQLVV
-699 ATKNA
+699 ATNNA
-704 VLDGELLGKTFQGD
+704 VLDGELVGKTFQGD
-718 HQSQAPVAGLD
+718 RQTQAPQAGLD
-729 GYQQSQNSTARGAQ
+729 GYQQTQSSAPRGAQ
-743 LIIGSYVPRYLKTAG
+743 LIVGTYVPRYLQSAG

-766 VLDKVTLGD
+766 VLDTITFSD
-775 EQGPDS
+775 EQTPLS
-781 QAIGLNDGVAEGRKG
+781 EAIGLGDVVATERKG
-796 SLSLNSNVLN
+796 SLSLDSRLLN

-812 IKVAAKDRIVV
+812 INVAAKDRIVV
-823 DGAVQVTPGGD
+823 DGALQVAPGGA
-834 ITLYGPRIEVNA
+834 ITLYGPRIDVNA
-846 DLTAHSGSIR
+846 DLTARSGSIR
-856 VGNVLTQLSDSVI
+856 VGNVLTQLNLDKVE
-869 QDTLLA
+869 DTQLS
-875 APAGGRA
+875 APAGSRA
-882 SVVVAKGVT
+882 AVVVAEGVK
-891 LDASGV
+891 LDASGL
-897 WRNQSQSAVESEGV
+897 WRNQSLSAVESDGV
-911 AWRSGGLVS
+911 AYRNGGTVS
-920 LRSSDDLT
+920 LRSSDDL
-928 LEQGSRID
+928 LLQSGSRID

-945 NNTLLGGRGGDI
+945 NNKLLGGLGGNI
-957 TLAANATAAS
+957 TLAANANSTGA
-967 ALDNAD
+967 N
-973 AIGQLLL
+973 GQLLI
-980 GAELAGYGVDGA
+980 GAELLGYGVDGA
-992 GLLDILTSKVQIGHP
+992 GTLDVQAGKVQIGNP
-1007 AGSVEDGTLV
+1007 AGAVDDGTLV
-1017 LAADFFNKGFAQY
+1017 LAADFFNKGFGQY
-1030 KVTGSQGMTV
+1030 RVTGSQGLTV
-1040 LAGAEVGVSRPVY
+1040 LAGTEVDVTRPVY
-1053 HLRPDAQGTG
+1053 RLRSGVQGND
-1063 GSSVAQFLQVWTPAL
+1063 SSLTEQLLEVWTPEL
-1078 YQEDPVKGVLT
+1078 YQEDPIKGVLS
-1089 QRGGAGL
+1089 QRSGADL
-1096 SLNAGTLLSPLADR
+1096 SLNAGTLLSPLAER
-1110 PNVGLMVEE
+1110 PNVSLTVEK
-1119 GAVLSVDPGQAI
+1119 GAVLNVDPGRSL

-1143 QLKAWGGSVSLSQ
+1143 QLNAWGGSVTLSQ

-1180 GLIDVSARAVTATD
+1180 GLIDVSARAVTAID
-1194 SQGRRYGRVGA
+1194 AQGRRYGRVGA
-1205 GGSIVIGSEINA
+1205 GGSVVIGSEINA
-1217 DGGTAKAPDLFV
+1217 DQGTAKAPDLFV

-1244 QLDIRGQGPQ
+1244 ELDIRDQGAR

-1262 IALSSNNGLIID
+1262 IALSSNNGLVID
-1274 GQLNAA
+1274 GQLSAA
-1280 AGGAGVAGG
+1280 SGGAGAAGG

-1301 NKTIDN
+1301 NRTIDN
-1307 GVRAPRELILSQGP
+1307 DVRAPRELILSQTP
-1321 GAAADPSAPLPYGQG
+1321 GTAIDPAAPLAYGQG
-1336 RLDVQRV
+1336 RLDVQRI

-1361 DGDVNLSLKQSLS
+1361 DGDVSLNLKQSLS

-1382 AENAASN
+1382 AENAASH
-1389 SRVSLDAPYL
+1389 SRVSLQAPYL
-1399 RLAGAAAIG
+1399 RLAGTTAQG

-1415 TVKGGLSTRE
+1415 TVKGGLSDRD
-1425 SQAQLLLSADLLD
+1425 SQAQLLLSADLMD
-1438 VRDEVTFGAHG
+1438 VRDDVTFGAHG
-1449 ELKQNSG
+1449 LLKQNTG
-1456 PSVLVDRRGF
+1456 PDVLVDRRGF

-1477 RFLGASALNAG
+1477 RFIGASALNAA
-1488 GVTVLQSNADLNLL
+1488 GVTQLQSNADLALL
-1502 AAQLYPVTGAR
+1502 AAQLYPVTGANAR
-1513 AKAQTTNRSTLT
+1513 VRTTTESTLS
-1525 IGRTTDTAPAV
+1525 IGRTTDALPAV
-1536 PYSAFGQLSFD
+1536 PYSAFGQLSLD
-1547 GGDIQQGGVV
+1547 GGTVLQGGVI
-1557 RAPFGLLTLGAETNV
+1557 RAPLGLLNFGDVDNV
-1572 LQSLSFLP
+1572 MQTLSFLP
-1580 GSLTSVSGNGLLMP
+1580 GSLTSVSGAGLVMP
-1594 YGGTIDGLTYQYNGK
+1594 YGGTIDGLSYQYNGK

-1622 SILTMGISVK
+1622 SILKVGISLK
-1632 SPQVDVQEGAVLDL
+1632 SPSIDVQPDAVLDL

-1668 YSPLVQNGADGRF
+1668 YNPLVQNAADGHF

-1691 YAIVPGNASAYAPLA
+1691 YAIVPGNPSAYAPLA
-1706 GERGVRD
+1706 GEQGVRD
-1713 PVVGQRITLDAGV
+1713 PVIGQRITLDAGV

-1780 ANTGIADPISG
+1780 ANTGIRDPLSS
-1791 QVIVTSGDVLRR
+1791 QLIVTAGDVLRR
-1803 YSQYNETGYAA
+1803 YSQYNETSYAA

-1823 GVPRPTIEADGKTL
+1823 GVPRPMIEADGKTL
-1837 LLSYDAANAG
+1837 LLNFPNRGADT
-1847 PAQTLSFKGR
+1847 PAETFSFKGR
-1857 ADFTPGKDGLGGSV
+1857 AAFAPTGEGLGGSV
-1871 AIISGGSGSLE
+1871 GVIGNTGVLE
-1882 VLAAGQAATQDFTG
+1882 VLGAGQSATPDFVG
-1896 VSIYDSELNA
+1896 PSLFDSELNA

-1911 LAIGAVPGVRYGQ
+1911 LTIGALPGVQYGQ
-1924 GGNLVTFDAK
+1924 GGNLVSFNAQLRDI
-1934 LQNVYLRQGATLKAG
+1934 YLRQGAMLKAG
-1949 EVFLVANAKTGD
+1949 EVFLVANGQTSD

-1968 AGINTLGQGKAAYD
+1968 AGINTLGQGKAPYD
-1982 SRSGFIY
+1982 SRSGFVY
-1989 DPGTNGLLAV
+1989 DPGSNGLLAV
-1999 SNGWLDMLPPTAA
+1999 SNGWLDVLPPTAV
-2012 PGSFT
+2012 PDSFL

-2023 IGLCTSL
+2023 VGLCTSL

-2076 AQALAAAQQ
+2076 AEALAAAQL

-2095 NQQVLDRLLLGDTSK
+2095 NQQVLDRLLRGDTAM

-2122 RDSVNFYDSVDLSTL
+2122 RDSVNFYDSVDLSTF

-2176 TTTSPAAPIANGAGT
+2176 TNTLPAAPIAHGAGT

-2198 LIDTLEFGYGPSSQ
+2198 QVDTLEFGYGPNSQ
-2212 ANNDDGQRLTLGF
+2212 ANNNDSQRLALGF
-2225 NQVNLTATQRITAN
+2225 SQVNLTATQRITAN
-2239 HTGGLRVYQKQGD
+2239 HTGGLQVYQSQGD

-2288 ITVSGIAGLNA
+2288 ITVSGIAGLSA

-2311 ALEGQNLYIDSTLRL
+2311 GLEGRSVLLDSTVRL

-2333 GSRGDLTLGDAAR
+2333 ASAGDITLGDAAQ

-2353 LTFNDVVRYSWGGD
+2353 LVLNDVRKYSWGGD
-2367 VLLKSQ
+2367 LILKSET
-2373 AGNIRQ
+2373 GNIRQ

-2392 YAGTLSAYALND
+2392 NAGELSAFALND

-2413 QILGSASGDY
+2413 RILGSSSGEY
-2423 NAGGTRVP
+2423 NAGGTLVP
-2431 YAAGGVDIR
+2431 YVAGGVDIR
-2440 AQRVGDFATLNQRL
+2440 AQSVGDFAALNQRL

-2466 IKRGDLVIG
+2466 LKRGDLVIG
-2475 NELKAN
+2475 NELKAH

-2495 GSIDASGRQ
+2495 GTVDASGRQ

-2511 GKTGLTLAGSAV
+2511 GKTGMTLASTAV

-2543 NRAIVELTAQ
+2543 NRAAVELTAQ
-2553 DGPLVLASGAR
+2553 DGTLVLAQGAR

-2570 TDAALGNGPG
+2570 TEAPSGTGAG
-2580 QHDGRMRGTL
+2580 QNDGRQRGTL
-2590 ELNARRLGAATA
+2590 ELNARRLGAN
-2602 GDIDIDARGPLTVQG
+2602 DIDIDARGPLTIQG
-2617 ARSIVLNAVQR
+2617 ARSIALNAVQR
-2628 YSDAPL
+2628 YTDAPL
-2634 GVGVG
+2634 ASDTNAEGR
-2639 ADGKPYQ
+2639 PYQ
-2646 VIDQTY
+2646 VIDQAY
-2652 LNAKHTESTTF
+2652 LDGKHAESAAF
-2663 IDAALANPALL
+2663 IDAALLNTALL

-2693 PGVQIVSATAD
+2693 PGVQIASATPT

-2722 LNPHSQQTGVYG
+2722 LNPHSQKTSVYG

-2746 GNLDVF
+2746 GNLDIF
-2752 GSVTDGFMPPDPT
+2752 GSVTDGFMPPDPADA
-2765 VAAER
+2765 VGR

-2784 FGGDLVVPLSGVELA
+2784 FGGDVVVPRGGVELA

-2820 LTAGTLLPNALVLE
+2820 LSAGTLLPNALLLD
-2834 TPLNLAAG
+2834 TPLSLAAG
-2842 TLLSA
+2842 TLFSA
-2847 AVRDSNGNVLYAAG
+2847 AVRDANGNVLFAAG
-2861 TLLKDAVTLPADTRL
+2861 TVLTEAVTLQSGTRL

-2882 TVAVAVKSGV
+2882 KVDVAVQAGV
-2892 WPKGVKLPDTGLV
+2892 WPKGMALPATGLV

-2914 GGLIPAETNVKLAEG
+2914 GGVIPAETDVKLADG
-2929 TDLIELRPGVNG
+2929 TDLIELRPSVNG

-2946 WAVATMLPDGS
+2946 WAVATLLPDGS
-2957 LSWSMRLV
+2957 QSWSMRLV
-2965 AGADTDAAD
+2965 AGADTQAAD
-2974 TRITQVNG
+2974 TRLTRVDG

-2987 RLADAHY
+2987 RLADGHY
-2994 MAKRVTTGGH
+2994 LAKRETVGENP
-3004 TGTGMVWS
+3004 GTGWQWS
-3012 DDNGYADPGTP
+3012 DENGIADPGTP
-3023 VSEEDLY
+3023 VSEDQLIFCEIF
-3030 LCDAVPGWCVPAP
+3030 PSWCVPVP
-3043 PKMVWVW
+3043 VKTVWVW
-3050 APDNPY
+3050 GPDNPI
-3056 AEPGTPVGDQD
+3056 ADPGTPVPEDQ
-3067 LAFCTDI
+3067 LQFCSLF
-3074 PDWCV
+3074 PSWCV
-3079 QVPVPEEPARTVAT
+3079 EVPAPQEPARTVVT

-3114 GDFNMQSLFGVY
+3114 GDFSMQSLFGVY
-3126 TAGTPSATLASGASD
+3126 TAGTQSASLATESSD
-3141 PYQQARGRG
+3141 PWQQARGRG
-3150 SDGTVL
+3150 ADGTVL
-3156 GVDANAYEPLTQGA
+3156 GAEASAYEPLTQGA
-3170 AYQAWYPEQGGN
+3170 AYQAWFPEQGGN
-3182 LRLNAGGQLQGDTLG
+3182 LRLNAGGQLRGDTLG
-3197 HMNGGRDTLRP
+3197 RKSFTDGVRP
-3208 QLASAAVGNWL
+3208 QLGSAAVGNWL

-3232 AWWINFGTFVAQS
+3232 AWWINFGTFVGQPT
-3245 SGDPALAGFT
+3245 GDPALVGFT
-3255 GIGTLGGGNLD
+3255 GIGTLGGGNLQV
-3266 ISAAGDA
+3266 SAAGDA
-3273 GLLGYSGTTIASEV
+3273 GLLAYSGVTGDALV
-3287 QRSQGITLAVGSTGR
+3287 QRSQGINLAVGSTGR
-3302 VSDDGSLVLTGGG
+3302 VTRDGNLVLTGGG
-3315 DMQVRI
+3315 DMQVHI
-3321 GGRLNPSAS
+3321 GGRLNPSAP
-3330 ALAAANGSTADL
+3330 ARVAANGSTADL
-3342 KGTLVNL
+3342 NGSLVNL
-3349 RGAVQLQAGAVGA
+3349 RGALQLQAGAVGA
-3362 LQLKYGSGS
+3362 LDLIYGSYG
-3371 AVQNSKESRAYDAYT
+3371 ATQDPKESRAYDAYVST
-3386 ATLATAQGGLTVVAA
+3386 KANAQGGVTVVAG
-3401 DAGVQLNSRG
+3401 DAGVRLDSRG

-3417 VGDAGRLEMKNST
+3417 VGDPGRLEMRNAT
-3430 GYTDA
+3430 GFTDA
-3435 SGAPHDGG
+3435 AGVDHDGG

-3464 NLTPFLKTEI
+3464 NLTPFRKTEI
-3474 NPSLNT
+3474 QPSLNA
-3480 PGAGGRMFYPSIL
+3480 PAAGGRMFYPSIL

-3500 SLYYGS
+3500 SLYYGA
-3506 SAFGLSGDG
+3506 SASGG
-3515 DSSTYSLMTAPSAN
+3515 SGESSTYSLMTAPSAN

-3547 TQSGADPARIPTPFN
+3547 TQSGADPAGIPTPFN
-3562 PVFVGT
+3562 PAY
-3568 NSFGGV
+3568 SGV
-3574 GYNNF
+3574 NLLNGQSIYSNF
-3579 SADVYDSEFNR
+3579 SEQVFRSESNAIS
-3590 FPLFTFGA
+3590 LFTFGT
-3598 NTYTNM
+3598 NTFSTQS
-3604 AWPDRKPVRFYA
+3604 WPERQPVRFYA

-3627 EILRFTETD
+3627 EILRFPALGNE
-3636 NQVRYEGSGP
+3636 VRYEGSGP
-3646 VRIMA
+3646 LRVMA
-3651 GRDIVNS
+3651 GRDIVNA
-3658 GVPLDQYTLVPAT
+3658 GMPLGTYTNVSAT
-3671 VRHAGGRST
+3671 VSGADGQST

-3714 EVTAGRNL
+3714 EVSAGRNL
-3722 YGAGSGVGQ
+3722 YGAGSGVAQ
-3731 VYQEGGFNSIGHVD
+3731 VYQEGGFNSIGNAD
-3745 ARSSVNEGGA
+3745 SRATVNEGGA
-3755 SISLTVGAGA
+3755 SISLIVGAGA

-3775 RYLGQGAIKNYSAEL
+3775 RYLGQGAIKNYSADL
-3790 AQWLTERFGFIG
+3790 TQWLRERFGFIG
-3802 DDKQVAAYFAALPAE
+3802 DERQAADYFAALPAE
-3817 QQRVFARQIYFAEL
+3817 QQRVFARKIYFAEL
-3831 KAGGREYNTVGATRS
+3831 KAGGREYNTTGATRS
-3846 GSYARGREA
+3846 GSYLRGREA
-3855 IAALFPTKDVAGNTI
+3855 IAALFPAKDVAGNTI

-3894 LTPGGRQIYGIEGA
+3894 LTPGGQQIYGIEGS

-3921 GDIQLYAQDSI
+3921 GDIQLYSQGSI

-4049 SGVPVSASV
+4049 SGVPVTASV

-4069 ASSATQAAEDVARQ
+4069 ATSATQAAEDVARQ

-4115 SLAPTKGYNPDS
+4115 SLAPTRGYNPDS

-4137 DEQARQQLT
+4137 DDQARQQLT